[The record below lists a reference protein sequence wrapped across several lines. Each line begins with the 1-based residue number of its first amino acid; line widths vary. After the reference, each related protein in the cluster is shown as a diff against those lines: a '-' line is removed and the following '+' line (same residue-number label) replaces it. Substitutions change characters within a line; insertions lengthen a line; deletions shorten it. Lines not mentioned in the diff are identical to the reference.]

1 MPENEAPKVLHL
13 LRITAPPD
21 RATDLQFNL
30 IYRLPV
36 KPVTLSEADVS
47 DNVIY
52 IDIPSGSPV
61 VQHIVDVVNKLE
73 NFDLTG
79 FVFETIDYDRETGE
93 FSDAVKV
100 QGIDYSPRVTKTDE
114 PIAET
119 TAEPTTEQTDEVTQP
134 EEIETPAESEVVEEA
149 PAEPEFT
156 YEPVVSENQEFTEPV
171 ADVTDVV
178 DYADEDA
185 HSIED
190 DVEVIADKIREND
203 ERIERANEDDATFA
217 DELAS
222 NNELGLSYVSTLDIE
237 KSDIQPYLLP
247 EFAATRACEVVADSV
262 ESPILATNKRDLL
275 RNVREVSMLSED
287 DDENSIVG
295 EGVYETDEVADI
307 HLKFLRETSK
317 LSREFANDRSKV
329 QDMDAKE
336 VDKLLG
342 EIQDKLYP
350 EMNRDFDNA
359 DAVRVSV
366 KESIEDMNAA
376 IVQYRLDYL
385 DAMKEV
391 MEKAALDAAIE
402 YAEENRKS
410 VLQACSDEMLLNTYE
425 NAATFGKSTSQ
436 VISML
441 LKADCL
447 IDMKDDISDELRAKY
462 HALLAVAQYRALS
475 DKAMAE
481 MVCELTEKRAAEI
494 EESYASDGDGDADDE
509 DVEDVE
515 DGTKA
520 VDSDATAE
528 PAEVPV
534 QTDEPAS
541 FETPATEPVAP
552 ADDLDV
558 ITDGDLSDAEGLD
571 DFGDLDLNTEPDA
584 DLGSDADVTN
594 QLSPVS
600 DDLDFGEVEE
610 DIDEPDMTGKPVNP
624 LSKKDQKK
632 LDREKKKAERAEKR
646 KNRKPLPLAAKIGIG
661 VATALVAAA
670 GAGFYFF
677 NMSHGVGQSV
687 ESTTDPRGIY
697 QVGDSYTANVK
708 GSDGKATEK
717 NLTVSKFVDS
727 PDDSKDAIIAVD
739 KDGKEYRISYD
750 KMKDMKKT
758 DAQKTDSNSQ
768 TSTDGGSQQN

>member
-13 LRITAPPD
+13 LRITAPPE
-21 RATDLQFNL
+21 RAQDLQFNL

-36 KPVTLSEADVS
+36 KPVTLSEADVN

-61 VQHIVDVVNKLE
+61 VQHIVDSINKLDS
-73 NFDLTG
+73 FDLTG
-79 FVFETIDYDRETGE
+79 FVFETVDYDRETGE
-93 FSDAVKV
+93 FRDVAKV
-100 QGIDYSPRVTKTDE
+100 PGIDYSPKVTATQE
-114 PIAET
+114 PVNESNEVSEPSET
-119 TAEPTTEQTDEVTQP
+119 ATPVEPQAAVEEPVEEHVGEPT
-134 EEIETPAESEVVEEA
+134 
-149 PAEPEFT
+149 EPEFDYT
-156 YEPVVSENQEFTEPV
+156 PEISESYEVTPTVDAAIE
-171 ADVTDVV
+171 DVD
-178 DYADEDA
+178 DA

-203 ERIERANEDDATFA
+203 ERIERAEDEDEKFA
-217 DELAS
+217 DQLAS

-247 EFAATRACEVVADSV
+247 EFAATKACEVVADSV
-262 ESPILATNKRDLL
+262 ENPILSTNKRDLL

-329 QDMDAKE
+329 QDMDAEE
-336 VDKLLG
+336 VDKLLND
-342 EIQDKLYP
+342 IQDKLYP

-366 KESIEDMNAA
+366 KESIEDMNSA
-376 IVQYRLDYL
+376 IVNYRLDYL
-385 DAMKEV
+385 DEMKQV

-462 HALLAVAQYRALS
+462 HALLAVALYRALS

-494 EESYASDGDGDADDE
+494 EESYATDDGDVDIDDVD
-509 DVEDVE
+509 DVEDADTQAGDDAE
-515 DGTKA
+515 DA
-520 VDSDATAE
+520 NDADEEPSDT
-528 PAEVPV
+528 EVAH
-534 QTDEPAS
+534 D
-541 FETPATEPVAP
+541 EPVAP
-552 ADDLDV
+552 IDDLDV
-558 ITDGDLSDAEGLD
+558 ITDGDVSDAENLD
-571 DFGDLDLNTEPDA
+571 DFGDLDLDTEPEA

-600 DDLDFGEVEE
+600 DDLDFG
-610 DIDEPDMTGKPVNP
+610 DIDESDDSEMVSEPEKP
-624 LSKKDQKK
+624 LTKKELKK
-632 LDREKKKAERAEKR
+632 LEREKKKAERAEKR

-661 VATALVAAA
+661 VATALVAIA

-677 NMSHGVGQSV
+677 NMSNGAGRSV
-687 ESTTDPRGIY
+687 ESTTDPRGQY
-697 QVGDSYTANVK
+697 QVGDSYTVNVK
-708 GSDGKATEK
+708 GSDGKAAEK

-750 KMKDMKKT
+750 KMKDLKKA
-758 DAQKTDSNSQ
+758 DAQNADTTSNSQ
-768 TSTDGGSQQN
+768 TSTDGGSQSTK

>member
-13 LRITAPPD
+13 LRITAPPE
-21 RATDLQFNL
+21 RAQDLQFNL

-36 KPVTLSEADVS
+36 KPVTLSEADVN

-61 VQHIVDVVNKLE
+61 VQHIVDSINKLDS
-73 NFDLTG
+73 FDLTG
-79 FVFETIDYDRETGE
+79 FVFETVDYDRETGE
-93 FSDAVKV
+93 FRDVAKV
-100 QGIDYSPRVTKTDE
+100 PGIDYSPKVT
-114 PIAET
+114 
-119 TAEPTTEQTDEVTQP
+119 VTQEP
-134 EEIETPAESEVVEEA
+134 VNESNEVSEPSETATPVEPQAAVEEPVEEPAEE
-149 PAEPEFT
+149 PAEPEYDYT
-156 YEPVVSENQEFTEPV
+156 PEISESYEVTPTVDTDIE
-171 ADVTDVV
+171 DVD
-178 DYADEDA
+178 DA

-203 ERIERANEDDATFA
+203 ERIERAEDEDEKFA
-217 DELAS
+217 DQLAS

-247 EFAATRACEVVADSV
+247 EFAATKACEVVADSV
-262 ESPILATNKRDLL
+262 ENPILSTNKRDLL

-329 QDMDAKE
+329 QDMDAEE
-336 VDKLLG
+336 VDKLLND
-342 EIQDKLYP
+342 IQDKLYP

-366 KESIEDMNAA
+366 KESIEDMNSA
-376 IVQYRLDYL
+376 IVNYRLDYL
-385 DAMKEV
+385 DEMKQV

-410 VLQACSDEMLLNTYE
+410 GL
-425 NAATFGKSTSQ
+425 Q

-494 EESYASDGDGDADDE
+494 EESYATDDGDVDID
-509 DVEDVE
+509 DVEDVDTQADE
-515 DGTKA
+515 DEA
-520 VDSDATAE
+520 DDAEDADEEPSDT
-528 PAEVPV
+528 EVAH
-534 QTDEPAS
+534 D
-541 FETPATEPVAP
+541 EPVAP
-552 ADDLDV
+552 IDDLDV
-558 ITDGDLSDAEGLD
+558 ITDGDVSDAENLD
-571 DFGDLDLNTEPDA
+571 DFGDLDLDTEPEA

-600 DDLDFGEVEE
+600 DDLDFGEVEDE
-610 DIDEPDMTGKPVNP
+610 IDEPSVPGAPVNP
-624 LSKKDQKK
+624 LSKKEQKK
-632 LDREKKKAERAEKR
+632 LEREKKKAERAEKR

-661 VATALVAAA
+661 VATALVAIA

-677 NMSHGVGQSV
+677 NMSNGAGRSV
-687 ESTTDPRGIY
+687 ESTTDPRGQY
-697 QVGDSYTANVK
+697 QVGDSYTVNFK
-708 GSDGKATEK
+708 GSDGKAAEK

-750 KMKDMKKT
+750 KMKELKKA
-758 DAQKTDSNSQ
+758 DAQNADTASNSQ
-768 TSTDGGSQQN
+768 TSTDGGSQSTK

>member
-21 RATDLQFNL
+21 RAQDLQFNL

-36 KPVTLSEADVS
+36 KPVTLSEADVN

-61 VQHIVDVVNKLE
+61 VQHIVDSINKLDS
-73 NFDLTG
+73 FDLTG
-79 FVFETIDYDRETGE
+79 FVFETVDYDRETGE
-93 FSDAVKV
+93 FRDVAKV
-100 QGIDYSPRVTKTDE
+100 PGIDYSPKVTATQE
-114 PIAET
+114 PVNESNEVSEPSEAATPVEPQ
-119 TAEPTTEQTDEVTQP
+119 AAVEEPVEEPT
-134 EEIETPAESEVVEEA
+134 
-149 PAEPEFT
+149 EPEF
-156 YEPVVSENQEFTEPV
+156 
-171 ADVTDVV
+171 
-178 DYADEDA
+178 DYAPEISESYEATPTVDTNIEDVDDA

-203 ERIERANEDDATFA
+203 ECIERAEDEDEKFA
-217 DELAS
+217 DQLAS

-247 EFAATRACEVVADSV
+247 EFAATKACEVVADSV
-262 ESPILATNKRDLL
+262 ENPILSTNKRDLL

-329 QDMDAKE
+329 QDMDAEE
-336 VDKLLG
+336 VDKLLND
-342 EIQDKLYP
+342 IQDKLYP

-366 KESIEDMNAA
+366 KESIEDMNSA
-376 IVQYRLDYL
+376 IVNYRLDYL
-385 DAMKEV
+385 DEMKQV

-494 EESYASDGDGDADDE
+494 EESYATDDGDVDID
-509 DVEDVE
+509 DVEDVDTQADE
-515 DGTKA
+515 DETDDA
-520 VDSDATAE
+520 EEADEEPSDT
-528 PAEVPV
+528 EVAH
-534 QTDEPAS
+534 D
-541 FETPATEPVAP
+541 EPVAP
-552 ADDLDV
+552 IDDLDV
-558 ITDGDLSDAEGLD
+558 ITDGDVSDAENLD
-571 DFGDLDLNTEPDA
+571 DFGDLDLDTEPEA

-600 DDLDFGEVEE
+600 DDLDFGEVEDE
-610 DIDEPDMTGKPVNP
+610 IDEPSVPGAPVNP
-624 LSKKDQKK
+624 LSKKEQKK
-632 LDREKKKAERAEKR
+632 LEREKKKAERAEKR

-661 VATALVAAA
+661 VATALVAIA

-677 NMSHGVGQSV
+677 NMSNGAGRSI
-687 ESTTDPRGIY
+687 ESTTDPRGQY
-697 QVGDSYTANVK
+697 QVGDSYTVNVK
-708 GSDGKATEK
+708 GSDGKAAEK

-750 KMKDMKKT
+750 KMKDLKKA
-758 DAQKTDSNSQ
+758 DAQNADTASNSQ
-768 TSTDGGSQQN
+768 TSTDGGSQSTK

>member
-21 RATDLQFNL
+21 RAQDLQFNL

-36 KPVTLSEADVS
+36 KPVTLSEADVN

-61 VQHIVDVVNKLE
+61 VQHIVDSINKLDS
-73 NFDLTG
+73 FDLTG
-79 FVFETIDYDRETGE
+79 FVFETVDYDRETGE
-93 FSDAVKV
+93 FRDVAKIP
-100 QGIDYSPRVTKTDE
+100 GIDYSPKVTAPQE
-114 PIAET
+114 PVNESNEVSEPSET
-119 TAEPTTEQTDEVTQP
+119 ATPVEPQVAVEKPVEKP
-134 EEIETPAESEVVEEA
+134 VEEST
-149 PAEPEFT
+149 EPEF
-156 YEPVVSENQEFTEPV
+156 
-171 ADVTDVV
+171 
-178 DYADEDA
+178 DYAPEISESYEVTPTVDAAIEDVDDA

-203 ERIERANEDDATFA
+203 ERIECAEDEDEKFA
-217 DELAS
+217 DQLAS

-247 EFAATRACEVVADSV
+247 EFAATKACEVVADSV
-262 ESPILATNKRDLL
+262 ENPILSTNKRDLL

-329 QDMDAKE
+329 QDMDAEE
-336 VDKLLG
+336 VDKLLND
-342 EIQDKLYP
+342 IQDKLYP

-366 KESIEDMNAA
+366 KESIEDMNSA
-376 IVQYRLDYL
+376 IVNYRLDYL
-385 DAMKEV
+385 DEMKQV

-494 EESYASDGDGDADDE
+494 EESYATEDADVDID
-509 DVEDVE
+509 DVEDVDTQAAE
-515 DGTKA
+515 DETDDIEEA
-520 VDSDATAE
+520 DEESSDT
-528 PAEVPV
+528 EV
-534 QTDEPAS
+534 THEES
-541 FETPATEPVAP
+541 VAP
-552 ADDLDV
+552 IDDLDV
-558 ITDGDLSDAEGLD
+558 ITDGDVSDAENLD
-571 DFGDLDLNTEPDA
+571 DFGDLDLDTEPEA

-600 DDLDFGEVEE
+600 DDLDFGDVEDE
-610 DIDEPDMTGKPVNP
+610 IDGPSVPDAPVNP
-624 LSKKDQKK
+624 LSKKEQKK
-632 LDREKKKAERAEKR
+632 LEREKKKAERAEKR

-661 VATALVAAA
+661 VATALVAIA

-677 NMSHGVGQSV
+677 NMSNGAGRSV
-687 ESTTDPRGIY
+687 ESTTDPRGQY
-697 QVGDSYTANVK
+697 QVGDSYVVNVK
-708 GSDGKATEK
+708 GSDGKAAEK

-750 KMKDMKKT
+750 KMKDLKKA
-758 DAQKTDSNSQ
+758 DAQNADTASNSQ
-768 TSTDGGSQQN
+768 TSTDGGSQSTK

>member
-13 LRITAPPD
+13 LRITAPPE
-21 RATDLQFNL
+21 RAQDLQFNL

-61 VQHIVDVVNKLE
+61 VQHIVDSINKLDS
-73 NFDLTG
+73 FDLTG
-79 FVFETIDYDRETGE
+79 FVFEAVDYDRETGE
-93 FSDAVKV
+93 FRDVAKV
-100 QGIDYSPRVTKTDE
+100 PGIDYSPKVTATQE
-114 PIAET
+114 PVNESNEVSEPSET
-119 TAEPTTEQTDEVTQP
+119 AAPVEPQ
-134 EEIETPAESEVVEEA
+134 AAVEE
-149 PAEPEFT
+149 PAEPEYDYT
-156 YEPVVSENQEFTEPV
+156 PEISESYEVTPTVN
-171 ADVTDVV
+171 ADIEDV
-178 DYADEDA
+178 DDT

-203 ERIERANEDDATFA
+203 ERIERAEDEDEKFA
-217 DELAS
+217 DQLAS
-222 NNELGLSYVSTLDIE
+222 NNELGLAYVSTLDIE

-247 EFAATRACEVVADSV
+247 EFAATKACEVVADSV
-262 ESPILATNKRDLL
+262 ENPILSTNKRDLL

-295 EGVYETDEVADI
+295 EGVYETDGVADI

-329 QDMDAKE
+329 QDMDAEE
-336 VDKLLG
+336 VDKLLND
-342 EIQDKLYP
+342 IQDKLYP
-350 EMNRDFDNA
+350 EMNRDFNNA

-366 KESIEDMNAA
+366 KESLEDMNSA
-376 IVQYRLDYL
+376 IVNYRLDYL
-385 DAMKEV
+385 DEMKQV

-494 EESYASDGDGDADDE
+494 EESYATEDGDVDID
-509 DVEDVE
+509 DVEDVDTQADE
-515 DGTKA
+515 DETDDA
-520 VDSDATAE
+520 EEADEEPSDT
-528 PAEVPV
+528 EVAH
-534 QTDEPAS
+534 DEPVV
-541 FETPATEPVAP
+541 PI
-552 ADDLDV
+552 DDLDI
-558 ITDGDLSDAEGLD
+558 ITDGDVSDAENLD
-571 DFGDLDLNTEPDA
+571 DFGDLDFDTEPEA
-584 DLGSDADVTN
+584 DLGGDTDVTN
-594 QLSPVS
+594 QLSPIS
-600 DDLDFGEVEE
+600 DDLDFGDV
-610 DIDEPDMTGKPVNP
+610 DESDDSEMVSEPEKP
-624 LSKKDQKK
+624 LTKKELKK
-632 LDREKKKAERAEKR
+632 LEREKKKAERAEKR

-661 VATALVAAA
+661 VATALVAIA

-677 NMSHGVGQSV
+677 NMSNGAGRSV
-687 ESTTDPRGIY
+687 ESTTDPRGQY
-697 QVGDSYTANVK
+697 QVGDSYTVNVK
-708 GSDGKATEK
+708 GSDGKAAEK

-750 KMKDMKKT
+750 KMKDLKKA
-758 DAQKTDSNSQ
+758 DAQNADTASNSQ
-768 TSTDGGSQQN
+768 TSTDSGSQSTK

>member
-21 RATDLQFNL
+21 RAQDLQFNL

-36 KPVTLSEADVS
+36 KPVTLSEADVN

-61 VQHIVDVVNKLE
+61 VQHIVDSINKLDS
-73 NFDLTG
+73 FDLTG
-79 FVFETIDYDRETGE
+79 FVFETVDYDRETGE
-93 FSDAVKV
+93 FRDVAKIP
-100 QGIDYSPRVTKTDE
+100 GIDYSPKVTAPQE
-114 PIAET
+114 PVNESNEVSEPSET
-119 TAEPTTEQTDEVTQP
+119 ATPVEPQVAVEKPVEKP
-134 EEIETPAESEVVEEA
+134 VEEST
-149 PAEPEFT
+149 EPEF
-156 YEPVVSENQEFTEPV
+156 
-171 ADVTDVV
+171 
-178 DYADEDA
+178 DYAPEISESYEVTPTVDAAIEDVDDA

-203 ERIERANEDDATFA
+203 ERIECAEDEDEKFA
-217 DELAS
+217 DQLAS

-247 EFAATRACEVVADSV
+247 EFAATKACEVVADSV
-262 ESPILATNKRDLL
+262 ENPILSTNKRDLL

-329 QDMDAKE
+329 QDMDAEE
-336 VDKLLG
+336 VDKLLND
-342 EIQDKLYP
+342 IQDKLYP

-366 KESIEDMNAA
+366 KESIEDMNSA
-376 IVQYRLDYL
+376 IVNYRLDYL
-385 DAMKEV
+385 DEMKQV

-494 EESYASDGDGDADDE
+494 EESYATEDADVDID
-509 DVEDVE
+509 DVEDVDTQAAE
-515 DGTKA
+515 DETDNIEEA
-520 VDSDATAE
+520 DEESSDT
-528 PAEVPV
+528 EV
-534 QTDEPAS
+534 THEES
-541 FETPATEPVAP
+541 VAP
-552 ADDLDV
+552 IDDLDV
-558 ITDGDLSDAEGLD
+558 ITDGDVSDAENLD
-571 DFGDLDLNTEPDA
+571 DFGDLDLDTEPEA

-600 DDLDFGEVEE
+600 DDLDFGDVEDE
-610 DIDEPDMTGKPVNP
+610 IDGPSVPDAPVNP
-624 LSKKDQKK
+624 LSKKEQKK
-632 LDREKKKAERAEKR
+632 LEREKKKAERAEKR

-661 VATALVAAA
+661 VATALVAIA

-677 NMSHGVGQSV
+677 NMSNGAGRSV
-687 ESTTDPRGIY
+687 ESTTDPRGQY
-697 QVGDSYTANVK
+697 QVGDSYVVNVK
-708 GSDGKATEK
+708 GSDGKAAEK

-750 KMKDMKKT
+750 KMKDLKKA
-758 DAQKTDSNSQ
+758 DAQNADTASNSQ
-768 TSTDGGSQQN
+768 TSTDGGSQSTK

>member
-21 RATDLQFNL
+21 RAQDLQFNL

-36 KPVTLSEADVS
+36 KPVTLSEADVN

-61 VQHIVDVVNKLE
+61 VQHIVDSINKLDS
-73 NFDLTG
+73 FDLTG
-79 FVFETIDYDRETGE
+79 FVFETVDYDRETGE
-93 FSDAVKV
+93 FRDVAKV
-100 QGIDYSPRVTKTDE
+100 HGIDYSPKVTATQEPVNESNEVSEPSETATPVEPQAAVDE
-114 PIAET
+114 PVE
-119 TAEPTTEQTDEVTQP
+119 EPT
-134 EEIETPAESEVVEEA
+134 
-149 PAEPEFT
+149 EPEF
-156 YEPVVSENQEFTEPV
+156 
-171 ADVTDVV
+171 
-178 DYADEDA
+178 DYAPEISESYEVTPTIDAVIEDVNDA

-203 ERIERANEDDATFA
+203 ERIERAEDEDEKFA
-217 DELAS
+217 DQLAS

-247 EFAATRACEVVADSV
+247 EFAATKACEVVADSV
-262 ESPILATNKRDLL
+262 ENPILATNKRDLL

-287 DDENSIVG
+287 DDENSIVE

-329 QDMDAKE
+329 QDMDAEE
-336 VDKLLG
+336 VDKLLND
-342 EIQDKLYP
+342 IQDKLYT

-366 KESIEDMNAA
+366 KESIEDMNSA
-376 IVQYRLDYL
+376 IVNYRLDYL
-385 DAMKEV
+385 DEMKQV

-494 EESYASDGDGDADDE
+494 EESYSTEDSDVDIDDVEDVDTQADEDETDDAEDADDE
-509 DVEDVE
+509 P
-515 DGTKA
+515 
-520 VDSDATAE
+520 SDT
-528 PAEVPV
+528 EV
-534 QTDEPAS
+534 THEK
-541 FETPATEPVAP
+541 PVASI
-552 ADDLDV
+552 DDLDV
-558 ITDGDLSDAEGLD
+558 ITDGDVSDAENLD
-571 DFGDLDLNTEPDA
+571 DFGDLDFDTEPKA
-584 DLGSDADVTN
+584 DLGGDADVTN

-600 DDLDFGEVEE
+600 DDLDFGEVEDE
-610 DIDEPDMTGKPVNP
+610 IDEPSVPGAPVNP
-624 LSKKDQKK
+624 LSKKEQKK
-632 LDREKKKAERAEKR
+632 LEREKKKAERAEKR

-661 VATALVAAA
+661 VATALVAIA

-677 NMSHGVGQSV
+677 NMSNGAGRSV
-687 ESTTDPRGIY
+687 ESTTDPRGQY
-697 QVGDSYTANVK
+697 QVGDSYTVNVK
-708 GSDGKATEK
+708 GSDGKAAEK

-750 KMKDMKKT
+750 KMKDLKKA
-758 DAQKTDSNSQ
+758 DAQNADTASNSQ
-768 TSTDGGSQQN
+768 TSTDGGSQSTK

>member
-13 LRITAPPD
+13 LRITAPPE
-21 RATDLQFNL
+21 RAQDLQSNL

-36 KPVTLSEADVS
+36 KPVTLSEADVN

-61 VQHIVDVVNKLE
+61 VQHIVDSINKLDS
-73 NFDLTG
+73 FDLTG
-79 FVFETIDYDRETGE
+79 FVFETVDYDRETGE
-93 FSDAVKV
+93 FRDVAKV
-100 QGIDYSPRVTKTDE
+100 PGIDYSPKVTATQE
-114 PIAET
+114 PVNESNEVSEPSET
-119 TAEPTTEQTDEVTQP
+119 ATPVEPR
-134 EEIETPAESEVVEEA
+134 AVVEE
-149 PAEPEFT
+149 PVEEPTEPEF
-156 YEPVVSENQEFTEPV
+156 
-171 ADVTDVV
+171 
-178 DYADEDA
+178 DYAPEISKSYEVTPTVDTAIEDVDDA

-203 ERIERANEDDATFA
+203 ERIERAEDDDEKFA
-217 DELAS
+217 DQLAS

-247 EFAATRACEVVADSV
+247 EFAATKACEVVADSV
-262 ESPILATNKRDLL
+262 ENPILATNKRDLL

-329 QDMDAKE
+329 QDMDAEE
-336 VDKLLG
+336 VDKLLND
-342 EIQDKLYP
+342 IQDKLYP

-366 KESIEDMNAA
+366 KESIEDMNSA
-376 IVQYRLDYL
+376 IVNYRLDYL
-385 DAMKEV
+385 DEMKQV

-494 EESYASDGDGDADDE
+494 EESYATEDGDVDIDE
-509 DVEDVE
+509 VEDVDTQADE
-515 DGTKA
+515 DETDDA
-520 VDSDATAE
+520 EDADEEPSDTEVAHEE
-528 PAEVPV
+528 PA
-534 QTDEPAS
+534 
-541 FETPATEPVAP
+541 TPI
-552 ADDLDV
+552 DDLDV
-558 ITDGDLSDAEGLD
+558 ITDGDVSDAENLD
-571 DFGDLDLNTEPDA
+571 DFGDLDFDTEPEA

-600 DDLDFGEVEE
+600 DDLDFGEVEGE
-610 DIDEPDMTGKPVNP
+610 IDEPSVPGAPVNP
-624 LSKKDQKK
+624 LSKKEQKK
-632 LDREKKKAERAEKR
+632 LEREKKKAERAEKR

-661 VATALVAAA
+661 VATALVAIA

-677 NMSHGVGQSV
+677 NMSNGTGRSV
-687 ESTTDPRGIY
+687 ESTTDPRGQY
-697 QVGDSYTANVK
+697 QVGDSYTVNVK
-708 GSDGKATEK
+708 GSDGKAAEK

-750 KMKDMKKT
+750 KMKDLKKA
-758 DAQKTDSNSQ
+758 DAQNADATSNSQ
-768 TSTDGGSQQN
+768 SSTDGGSQSTK

>member
-61 VQHIVDVVNKLE
+61 VQHIVNVVNKLG

-100 QGIDYSPRVTKTDE
+100 QGIDYSPRVTKTQEPSDE
-114 PIAET
+114 QT
-119 TAEPTTEQTDEVTQP
+119 VEQTDEVTQP
-134 EEIETPAESEVVEEA
+134 EEVETPAEPEVVEET
-149 PAEPEFT
+149 PVEPEFT
-156 YEPVVSENQEFTEPV
+156 YEPVVSESHEFVEPV
-171 ADVTDVV
+171 SDVTDVV
-178 DYADEDA
+178 EGVDEDA

-190 DVEVIADKIREND
+190 DVEVIADKIRENN
-203 ERIERANEDDATFA
+203 ERIEHAEEDDKTFA

-262 ESPILATNKRDLL
+262 ENPILATNKRDLL

-287 DDENSIVG
+287 DEDNSIVG
-295 EGVYETDEVADI
+295 EGVYETDDVADI

-329 QDMDAKE
+329 QDMDAEE
-336 VDKLLG
+336 VDKLLN

-359 DAVRVSV
+359 DAIRVSV
-366 KESIEDMNAA
+366 KESIDDMNSA

-385 DAMKEV
+385 DEMKQV

-494 EESYASDGDGDADDE
+494 EESYASDGDADEEDAE
-509 DVEDVE
+509 DVEDE
-515 DGTKA
+515 TEA
-520 VDSDATAE
+520 VDSDATSE

-541 FETPATEPVAP
+541 FETPVNEPVAP

-558 ITDGDLSDAEGLD
+558 ITDGDLSDAESLD
-571 DFGDLDLNTEPDA
+571 DFGDLDLGTEPDA

-677 NMSHGVGQSV
+677 NMSHGSGQSV
-687 ESTTDPRGIY
+687 ESTTDPRGQY
-697 QVGDSYTANVK
+697 TVGDSYTANVK

-717 NLTVSKFVDS
+717 NLTISKFVDS

>member
-13 LRITAPPD
+13 LRITAPPE
-21 RATDLQFNL
+21 RAQDLQFNL

-36 KPVTLSEADVS
+36 KPVTLSEADVN

-61 VQHIVDVVNKLE
+61 VQHIVDSINKLDS
-73 NFDLTG
+73 FDLTG
-79 FVFETIDYDRETGE
+79 FVFETVDYDRETGE
-93 FSDAVKV
+93 FRDVAKV
-100 QGIDYSPRVTKTDE
+100 PGIDYSPKVTATQESVNESNEVSE
-114 PIAET
+114 PSET
-119 TAEPTTEQTDEVTQP
+119 ATPVEPQTAVEKPVEEPVEEPT
-134 EEIETPAESEVVEEA
+134 
-149 PAEPEFT
+149 EPEF
-156 YEPVVSENQEFTEPV
+156 
-171 ADVTDVV
+171 
-178 DYADEDA
+178 DYAPEISESYEVTPTVDTNIEDVDDA

-203 ERIERANEDDATFA
+203 ERVERAEDEDEKFA
-217 DELAS
+217 DQLAS
-222 NNELGLSYVSTLDIE
+222 NNELGLSYVATLDIE

-247 EFAATRACEVVADSV
+247 EFAATKACEVVADSV
-262 ESPILATNKRDLL
+262 ENPILSTNKRDLL

-329 QDMDAKE
+329 QDMDAEE
-336 VDKLLG
+336 VDKLFND
-342 EIQDKLYP
+342 IQDKLYP

-366 KESIEDMNAA
+366 KESIEDMNSA
-376 IVQYRLDYL
+376 IVNYRLGYL
-385 DAMKEV
+385 DEMKQV

-494 EESYASDGDGDADDE
+494 EESYSTEDSDVDID
-509 DVEDVE
+509 DVEDVDTQADE
-515 DGTKA
+515 DETDDA
-520 VDSDATAE
+520 EEADEEPSDT
-528 PAEVPV
+528 EVAH
-534 QTDEPAS
+534 E
-541 FETPATEPVAP
+541 EPVAP
-552 ADDLDV
+552 IDDLDV
-558 ITDGDLSDAEGLD
+558 ITDGDVSDAENLD
-571 DFGDLDLNTEPDA
+571 DFGDLDLDTEPEA

-600 DDLDFGEVEE
+600 DDLDFGEVEDE
-610 DIDEPDMTGKPVNP
+610 IDEPSVPGAPVNP
-624 LSKKDQKK
+624 LSKKEQKK
-632 LDREKKKAERAEKR
+632 LEREKKKAERAEKR

-661 VATALVAAA
+661 VATALVAIA

-677 NMSHGVGQSV
+677 NMSNGAGRSV
-687 ESTTDPRGIY
+687 ESTTDPRGQY
-697 QVGDSYTANVK
+697 QVGDSYTVNVK
-708 GSDGKATEK
+708 GSDGKAAEK

-750 KMKDMKKT
+750 KMKDLKKA
-758 DAQKTDSNSQ
+758 DAQNADTASNSQ
-768 TSTDGGSQQN
+768 TSTDGGSQSTK

>member
-21 RATDLQFNL
+21 RAQDLQFNL

-36 KPVTLSEADVS
+36 KPVTLSEADVN

-61 VQHIVDVVNKLE
+61 VQHIVDSINELDS
-73 NFDLTG
+73 FDLTG
-79 FVFETIDYDRETGE
+79 FVFETVDYDRETGE
-93 FSDAVKV
+93 FRDVAKV
-100 QGIDYSPRVTKTDE
+100 PGIDYSPKVTATQEPVNESNEVSEPSETATPVEPQAVVDE
-114 PIAET
+114 PVEEPVE
-119 TAEPTTEQTDEVTQP
+119 EPT
-134 EEIETPAESEVVEEA
+134 
-149 PAEPEFT
+149 EPEF
-156 YEPVVSENQEFTEPV
+156 
-171 ADVTDVV
+171 
-178 DYADEDA
+178 DYAPEISESYEVTPTVDAAIEDVDDA

-203 ERIERANEDDATFA
+203 ERIERAEDEDEKFA
-217 DELAS
+217 DQLAS

-247 EFAATRACEVVADSV
+247 EFAATKACEVVADSV
-262 ESPILATNKRDLL
+262 ENPILATNKRDLL

-295 EGVYETDEVADI
+295 EGVYGTDEVADI

-329 QDMDAKE
+329 QDMDAEE
-336 VDKLLG
+336 VDKLLND
-342 EIQDKLYP
+342 IQDKLYP

-366 KESIEDMNAA
+366 KESIEDMNSA
-376 IVQYRLDYL
+376 IVNYRLDYL
-385 DAMKEV
+385 DEMKQV

-494 EESYASDGDGDADDE
+494 EESYATEDGDVDID
-509 DVEDVE
+509 DVEDVDTLADE
-515 DGTKA
+515 DETDDA
-520 VDSDATAE
+520 EEADEEPSDT
-528 PAEVPV
+528 EVAH
-534 QTDEPAS
+534 E
-541 FETPATEPVAP
+541 EPVAP
-552 ADDLDV
+552 IDDLDV
-558 ITDGDLSDAEGLD
+558 ITDGDVSDAENLD
-571 DFGDLDLNTEPDA
+571 DFGDLDLDTEPEA

-594 QLSPVS
+594 QISPVS
-600 DDLDFGEVEE
+600 DDLDFVEVEDE
-610 DIDEPDMTGKPVNP
+610 IDEPSVPGAPVNP
-624 LSKKDQKK
+624 LSKKEQKK
-632 LDREKKKAERAEKR
+632 LEREKKKAERAEKR

-661 VATALVAAA
+661 VATALVAIA

-677 NMSHGVGQSV
+677 NMSNGAGRSV
-687 ESTTDPRGIY
+687 ESTTDPRGQY
-697 QVGDSYTANVK
+697 QVGDSYVVNVK
-708 GSDGKATEK
+708 GSDGKAAEK

-750 KMKDMKKT
+750 KMKDLKKA
-758 DAQKTDSNSQ
+758 DAQNADTASNSQ
-768 TSTDGGSQQN
+768 TSTDGGSQSTK

>member
-21 RATDLQFNL
+21 RASDLQFNL
-30 IYRLPV
+30 IYHLPV

-47 DNVIY
+47 DNVNY

-61 VQHIVDVVNKLE
+61 VQHLVDVINKLE

-79 FVFETIDYDRETGE
+79 FVFETVDYDRETGE

-100 QGIDYSPRVTKTDE
+100 QGIDYSPRVTAPTE
-114 PIAET
+114 PA
-119 TAEPTTEQTDEVTQP
+119 EQTSDVDQP
-134 EEIETPAESEVVEEA
+134 EETTVPSEPEVVDETPV
-149 PAEPEFT
+149 EPEFT
-156 YEPVVSENQEFTEPV
+156 YEPEISESNEVEPV
-171 ADVTDVV
+171 PETLIEDV
-178 DYADEDA
+178 DEA
-185 HSIED
+185 TSIED

-203 ERIERANEDDATFA
+203 ERIERAEEDDETFA
-217 DELAS
+217 NELAS

-287 DDENSIVG
+287 DEDVSIVG
-295 EGVYETDEVADI
+295 EGVYESDDVADI

-329 QDMDAKE
+329 QDMDSAE
-336 VDKLLG
+336 VDNLLN
-342 EIQDKLYP
+342 EIQEKLYP

-359 DAVRVSV
+359 DAIRVSV
-366 KESIEDMNAA
+366 KESIDDMNAA
-376 IVQYRLDYL
+376 IAQYRLDYL
-385 DAMKEV
+385 DEMKQV

-447 IDMKDDISDELRAKY
+447 IDMKDDISDEQRAKY

-494 EESYASDGDGDADDE
+494 EESYASDDSDVDDGE
-509 DVEDVE
+509 VEDVE
-515 DGTKA
+515 DAG
-520 VDSDATAE
+520 DG
-528 PAEVPV
+528 EVNTESEQSEAPTN
-534 QTDEPAS
+534 TDEPVGTEDIAD
-541 FETPATEPVAP
+541 EPVNP
-552 ADDLDV
+552 IDDLDV
-558 ITDGDLSDAEGLD
+558 ITDGDLSDAESLD
-571 DFGDLDLNTEPDA
+571 DFGDLDLDTEPEA

-600 DDLDFGEVEE
+600 DDLDFGEVE
-610 DIDEPDMTGKPVNP
+610 DEVYEPSVPGAPVNP
-624 LSKKDQKK
+624 LSKKELKK
-632 LDREKKKAERAEKR
+632 LEREKKKAERAEKR

-677 NMSHGVGQSV
+677 NMAHGSGQSV

-758 DAQKTDSNSQ
+758 DAQSTNSDSQ
-768 TSTDGGSQQN
+768 TSTDGGNQSTK

>member
-1 MPENEAPKVLHL
+1 MPENEAPKILHL

-73 NFDLTG
+73 SFDLTG
-79 FVFETIDYDRETGE
+79 FVFETIDYDRETGD

-100 QGIDYSPRVTKTDE
+100 QGIDCSPRVTKTDE
-114 PIAET
+114 PVV
-119 TAEPTTEQTDEVTQP
+119 EPTVERTDEVVQP
-134 EEIETPAESEVVEEA
+134 EEIKTQVKPEVVEET

-156 YEPVVSENQEFTEPV
+156 YEPEISESNEV
-171 ADVTDVV
+171 APTPDVLIEDV
-178 DYADEDA
+178 DEDA

-203 ERIERANEDDATFA
+203 ERIERAEEDDATFA

-222 NNELGLSYVSTLDIE
+222 NNELGLSYVSTLGIE

-287 DDENSIVG
+287 DEDNSIVG
-295 EGVYETDEVADI
+295 EGVYETDDIADI
-307 HLKFLRETSK
+307 HLKFLHETSK

-329 QDMDAKE
+329 QDMDAEE
-336 VDKLLG
+336 VDKLLSD
-342 EIQDKLYP
+342 IQDKLYP

-359 DAVRVSV
+359 DAIRVSV
-366 KESIEDMNAA
+366 KESIDDMNAA

-385 DAMKEV
+385 DEMKQV

-481 MVCELTEKRAAEI
+481 MVCELTEKRATEI
-494 EESYASDGDGDADDE
+494 EESYAADGDGVDID
-509 DVEDVE
+509 DVEDVDTQADEGKTDDTE
-515 DGTKA
+515 DT
-520 VDSDATAE
+520 DD
-528 PAEVPV
+528 
-534 QTDEPAS
+534 TDEEPS
-541 FETPATEPVAP
+541 DTEVTHEEPIAP
-552 ADDLDV
+552 IDDLDV
-558 ITDGDLSDAEGLD
+558 ITDGDVSDAENLD
-571 DFGDLDLNTEPDA
+571 DFGDLDFDTEPEA
-584 DLGSDADVTN
+584 DLGGDADVTN

-632 LDREKKKAERAEKR
+632 LNREKKKAEHAEKR

-677 NMSHGVGQSV
+677 NMSHGAGQSV
-687 ESTTDPRGIY
+687 ESTTDPRGQY

-717 NLTVSKFVDS
+717 NLTISKFVDS

>member
-13 LRITAPPD
+13 LRITAPPE
-21 RATDLQFNL
+21 RAQDLQFNL

-36 KPVTLSEADVS
+36 KPVTLSEADVN

-61 VQHIVDVVNKLE
+61 VQHIVDSINKLDS
-73 NFDLTG
+73 FDLTG
-79 FVFETIDYDRETGE
+79 FVFETVDYDRETGE
-93 FSDAVKV
+93 FRDVAKV
-100 QGIDYSPRVTKTDE
+100 PGIDYSPKVTVIQEPVNESDE
-114 PIAET
+114 VSEPSET
-119 TAEPTTEQTDEVTQP
+119 AAPVEPQAAVGEPVEEPT
-134 EEIETPAESEVVEEA
+134 
-149 PAEPEFT
+149 EPEFDYT
-156 YEPVVSENQEFTEPV
+156 PEISESYEVTPTVDAAVE
-171 ADVTDVV
+171 DVD
-178 DYADEDA
+178 DA

-203 ERIERANEDDATFA
+203 ERIERAEDEDEKFA
-217 DELAS
+217 DQLAS

-247 EFAATRACEVVADSV
+247 EFAATKACEVVADSV
-262 ESPILATNKRDLL
+262 ENPILATNKRDLL

-329 QDMDAKE
+329 QDMDGEE
-336 VDKLLG
+336 VDKLLND
-342 EIQDKLYP
+342 IQDKLYP

-366 KESIEDMNAA
+366 KESIEDMNSA
-376 IVQYRLDYL
+376 IVNYRLDYL
-385 DAMKEV
+385 DEMKQV

-494 EESYASDGDGDADDE
+494 EESYTTEDADVDID
-509 DVEDVE
+509 DVEDVDTQAGE
-515 DGTKA
+515 DETDDA
-520 VDSDATAE
+520 EEADEESSDT
-528 PAEVPV
+528 EVAH
-534 QTDEPAS
+534 E
-541 FETPATEPVAP
+541 EPVTP
-552 ADDLDV
+552 IDDLDV
-558 ITDGDLSDAEGLD
+558 ITDGDVSDAENLD
-571 DFGDLDLNTEPDA
+571 DFGDLDFDTEPEA

-600 DDLDFGEVEE
+600 DDLDFGEVEDE
-610 DIDEPDMTGKPVNP
+610 IDEPSVPGAPVNP
-624 LSKKDQKK
+624 LSKKEQKK
-632 LDREKKKAERAEKR
+632 LEREKKKAERAEKR

-661 VATALVAAA
+661 VATALVAIA

-677 NMSHGVGQSV
+677 NMSNGAGRSV
-687 ESTTDPRGIY
+687 ESTTDPRGQY
-697 QVGDSYTANVK
+697 QVGDSYTVNVK
-708 GSDGKATEK
+708 GSDGKAAEK

-750 KMKDMKKT
+750 KMKDLKKA
-758 DAQKTDSNSQ
+758 DAQNADTTSNSQ
-768 TSTDGGSQQN
+768 TSTDGSAQSTK

>member
-21 RATDLQFNL
+21 RAQDLQFNL

-36 KPVTLSEADVS
+36 KPVTLSEADVN

-61 VQHIVDVVNKLE
+61 VQHIVDSINKLDS
-73 NFDLTG
+73 FDLTG
-79 FVFETIDYDRETGE
+79 FVFETVDYDRETGE
-93 FSDAVKV
+93 FRDVAKV
-100 QGIDYSPRVTKTDE
+100 PGIDYSPKVTAPQE
-114 PIAET
+114 PVNESNEVSEQSET
-119 TAEPTTEQTDEVTQP
+119 ATPVEPQAAVGEPVEEPVEEPT
-134 EEIETPAESEVVEEA
+134 
-149 PAEPEFT
+149 EPEF
-156 YEPVVSENQEFTEPV
+156 
-171 ADVTDVV
+171 
-178 DYADEDA
+178 DYAPEISESYEATPTVDAAVEDVDDA

-203 ERIERANEDDATFA
+203 ERIERAEDEDEKFA
-217 DELAS
+217 DQLAS

-262 ESPILATNKRDLL
+262 ENPILSTNKRDLL

-329 QDMDAKE
+329 QDMDAEE
-336 VDKLLG
+336 VDKLLND
-342 EIQDKLYP
+342 IQDKLYP

-366 KESIEDMNAA
+366 KESIEDMNSA
-376 IVQYRLDYL
+376 IVNYRLDYL
-385 DAMKEV
+385 DEMKQV

-410 VLQACSDEMLLNTYE
+410 VLQACSDEMFLNTYE

-481 MVCELTEKRAAEI
+481 MVCGLTEKRAAEI
-494 EESYASDGDGDADDE
+494 EESYATDDGDVDID
-509 DVEDVE
+509 DVEDVDTQADE
-515 DGTKA
+515 DETDDA
-520 VDSDATAE
+520 EEADEEPSDT
-528 PAEVPV
+528 EVAH
-534 QTDEPAS
+534 D
-541 FETPATEPVAP
+541 EPVAP
-552 ADDLDV
+552 IDDLDV
-558 ITDGDLSDAEGLD
+558 ITDGDVSDAENLD
-571 DFGDLDLNTEPDA
+571 DFGDLDFNTEPDA
-584 DLGSDADVTN
+584 DLGGDADVTN

-600 DDLDFGEVEE
+600 DDLDFGEVEDE
-610 DIDEPDMTGKPVNP
+610 IDEPSVPGAPVNP
-624 LSKKDQKK
+624 LSKKEQKK
-632 LDREKKKAERAEKR
+632 LEREKKKAARAEKR

-661 VATALVAAA
+661 VATALVAIA

-677 NMSHGVGQSV
+677 NMSNGAGRSV
-687 ESTTDPRGIY
+687 ESTTDPRGQY
-697 QVGDSYTANVK
+697 QVGDSYVVNVK
-708 GSDGKATEK
+708 GSDGKAAEK

-750 KMKDMKKT
+750 KMKDLKKA
-758 DAQKTDSNSQ
+758 DAQNADTASNSQ
-768 TSTDGGSQQN
+768 TSTDGGSQSTK

>member
-21 RATDLQFNL
+21 RAQDLQFNL

-36 KPVTLSEADVS
+36 KPVTLSEADVN

-61 VQHIVDVVNKLE
+61 VQHIVDSINKLDS
-73 NFDLTG
+73 FDLTG
-79 FVFETIDYDRETGE
+79 FVFETVDYDRKTGE
-93 FSDAVKV
+93 FRDVAKV
-100 QGIDYSPRVTKTDE
+100 PGIDYSPKATATQE
-114 PIAET
+114 PVNESNDVSEPSETATPVEPQAAVEEPVEGSAE
-119 TAEPTTEQTDEVTQP
+119 EPT
-134 EEIETPAESEVVEEA
+134 
-149 PAEPEFT
+149 EPEF
-156 YEPVVSENQEFTEPV
+156 
-171 ADVTDVV
+171 
-178 DYADEDA
+178 DYAPEISESYEVTPAVDAAIDDVDDA

-203 ERIERANEDDATFA
+203 ERIERAEDEDEKFA
-217 DELAS
+217 DQLAS

-247 EFAATRACEVVADSV
+247 EFAATKACEVVADSV
-262 ESPILATNKRDLL
+262 ENPILATNKRDLL

-329 QDMDAKE
+329 QDMDAEE
-336 VDKLLG
+336 VDKLLND
-342 EIQDKLYP
+342 IQDKLYP

-366 KESIEDMNAA
+366 KESIEDMNSA
-376 IVQYRLDYL
+376 IVNYRLDYL
-385 DAMKEV
+385 DEMKQV

-425 NAATFGKSTSQ
+425 NAAAFGKSTSQ

-475 DKAMAE
+475 DKATAE

-494 EESYASDGDGDADDE
+494 EESYATEDADVDI
-509 DVEDVE
+509 DNVEDVDTQAGE
-515 DGTKA
+515 DETDDA
-520 VDSDATAE
+520 EEADEEPSDT
-528 PAEVPV
+528 EVAH
-534 QTDEPAS
+534 D
-541 FETPATEPVAP
+541 EPVAP
-552 ADDLDV
+552 IDDLDV
-558 ITDGDLSDAEGLD
+558 ITDGDVSDAENLD
-571 DFGDLDLNTEPDA
+571 DFGDLDLDTELEA

-600 DDLDFGEVEE
+600 DDLDFGEVEDE
-610 DIDEPDMTGKPVNP
+610 IDKPSVPGAPVNP
-624 LSKKDQKK
+624 LSKKEQKK
-632 LDREKKKAERAEKR
+632 LEREKKKAERAEKR

-661 VATALVAAA
+661 VATALVAIA

-677 NMSHGVGQSV
+677 NMSNGAGRSV
-687 ESTTDPRGIY
+687 ESTTDPRGQY
-697 QVGDSYTANVK
+697 QVGDSYTVNVK
-708 GSDGKATEK
+708 GSDGKAAEK

-750 KMKDMKKT
+750 KMKDLKKA
-758 DAQKTDSNSQ
+758 DAQNADTAASSQ
-768 TSTDGGSQQN
+768 TSTDGGSQSTK

>member
-13 LRITAPPD
+13 LRITAPPE
-21 RATDLQFNL
+21 RAQDLQFNL

-36 KPVTLSEADVS
+36 KPVTLSEADVN

-61 VQHIVDVVNKLE
+61 VQHIVDSINKLDS
-73 NFDLTG
+73 FDLTG
-79 FVFETIDYDRETGE
+79 FVFETVDYDRETGE
-93 FSDAVKV
+93 FRDVAKV
-100 QGIDYSPRVTKTDE
+100 PGIDYSPKVTATQE
-114 PIAET
+114 PVNESNDVSEPSET
-119 TAEPTTEQTDEVTQP
+119 AAPVEPQAAVGEPVEEPVEEPT
-134 EEIETPAESEVVEEA
+134 
-149 PAEPEFT
+149 EPEFDYT
-156 YEPVVSENQEFTEPV
+156 PDISESYEVTPTVDTNIE
-171 ADVTDVV
+171 DVD
-178 DYADEDA
+178 DA

-203 ERIERANEDDATFA
+203 ERIERAEDEDEKFA
-217 DELAS
+217 DQLAS

-247 EFAATRACEVVADSV
+247 EFAATKACEVVADSV
-262 ESPILATNKRDLL
+262 ENPILATNKRDLL

-329 QDMDAKE
+329 QDMDAEE
-336 VDKLLG
+336 VDKLLND
-342 EIQDKLYP
+342 IQDKLYP

-366 KESIEDMNAA
+366 KESIEDMNSA
-376 IVQYRLDYL
+376 IVNYRLDYL
-385 DAMKEV
+385 DEMKQA

-494 EESYASDGDGDADDE
+494 EESYATEAADVDTD
-509 DVEDVE
+509 DVEDVDTQAGDDE
-515 DGTKA
+515 TDDDEEADKEP
-520 VDSDATAE
+520 SDT
-528 PAEVPV
+528 EVAH
-534 QTDEPAS
+534 E
-541 FETPATEPVAP
+541 EPVAP
-552 ADDLDV
+552 IDDLDV
-558 ITDGDLSDAEGLD
+558 ITDGDVSDAENLD
-571 DFGDLDLNTEPDA
+571 DFGDLDLDTEPEA

-594 QLSPVS
+594 QLSPIS
-600 DDLDFGEVEE
+600 DDLDFGEVEDE
-610 DIDEPDMTGKPVNP
+610 IDEPSVPGAPVNP
-624 LSKKDQKK
+624 LSKKEQKK
-632 LDREKKKAERAEKR
+632 LEREKKKAERAEKR

-661 VATALVAAA
+661 VATALVAIA

-677 NMSHGVGQSV
+677 NMSNGAGRSV
-687 ESTTDPRGIY
+687 ESTTDPRGQY
-697 QVGDSYTANVK
+697 QVGDSYTVNVK
-708 GSDGKATEK
+708 GSDGKAAEK

-750 KMKDMKKT
+750 KMKDLKKA
-758 DAQKTDSNSQ
+758 DAQNADTASNSQ
-768 TSTDGGSQQN
+768 TSTDGGSQSTK

>member
-21 RATDLQFNL
+21 RAQDLQFNL

-36 KPVTLSEADVS
+36 KPVTLSEADVN

-61 VQHIVDVVNKLE
+61 VQHIVDSINKLDS
-73 NFDLTG
+73 FDLTG
-79 FVFETIDYDRETGE
+79 FVFETVDYDRETGE
-93 FSDAVKV
+93 FRDVAKV
-100 QGIDYSPRVTKTDE
+100 PGIDYSPKVTATQE
-114 PIAET
+114 PVNEPNEVSEPSET
-119 TAEPTTEQTDEVTQP
+119 ATPVEPQAAVEEPVEEPTEPEYDYTPEISESYEVTP
-134 EEIETPAESEVVEEA
+134 TVDTNIE
-149 PAEPEFT
+149 
-156 YEPVVSENQEFTEPV
+156 
-171 ADVTDVV
+171 DVD
-178 DYADEDA
+178 DA

-203 ERIERANEDDATFA
+203 ERIERAEDEDEKFA
-217 DELAS
+217 DQLAS

-247 EFAATRACEVVADSV
+247 EFAATKACEVVADSV
-262 ESPILATNKRDLL
+262 KNPILSTNKRDLL

-329 QDMDAKE
+329 QDMDAEE
-336 VDKLLG
+336 VDKLLND
-342 EIQDKLYP
+342 IQDKLYP

-366 KESIEDMNAA
+366 KESIEDMNSA
-376 IVQYRLDYL
+376 IVNYRLDYL
-385 DAMKEV
+385 DEMKQV

-494 EESYASDGDGDADDE
+494 EETYATEDADVDID
-509 DVEDVE
+509 DVEDVDTRATE
-515 DGTKA
+515 DETDDVEEA
-520 VDSDATAE
+520 DEEPSDT
-528 PAEVPV
+528 EV
-534 QTDEPAS
+534 THE
-541 FETPATEPVAP
+541 EPVAP
-552 ADDLDV
+552 IDDLDV
-558 ITDGDLSDAEGLD
+558 ITDGDVSDAENLD
-571 DFGDLDLNTEPDA
+571 DFGDLDLDTEPEA

-600 DDLDFGEVEE
+600 DDLDFGEVEGE
-610 DIDEPDMTGKPVNP
+610 IDEPSVPGAPVNP
-624 LSKKDQKK
+624 LSKKEQKK
-632 LDREKKKAERAEKR
+632 LEREKKKAERAEKR

-661 VATALVAAA
+661 VATALVAIA

-677 NMSHGVGQSV
+677 NMSNGAGRSV
-687 ESTTDPRGIY
+687 ESTTDPRGQY
-697 QVGDSYTANVK
+697 QVGDSYTVNVK
-708 GSDGKATEK
+708 GSDGKAAEK

-750 KMKDMKKT
+750 KMKDLKKA
-758 DAQKTDSNSQ
+758 DAQNADTASNSQ
-768 TSTDGGSQQN
+768 TSTDGGSQSTK

>member
-21 RATDLQFNL
+21 RAQDLQFNL

-36 KPVTLSEADVS
+36 KPVTLSEADVNN
-47 DNVIY
+47 NVIY

-61 VQHIVDVVNKLE
+61 VQHIVDSINKLDS
-73 NFDLTG
+73 FDLTG
-79 FVFETIDYDRETGE
+79 FVFETVDYDRETGE
-93 FSDAVKV
+93 FRDVAKV
-100 QGIDYSPRVTKTDE
+100 PGIDYSPKVTATQEPVNELNEVSEPSETATPVEPQAVVDE
-114 PIAET
+114 PVEEPVE
-119 TAEPTTEQTDEVTQP
+119 EPT
-134 EEIETPAESEVVEEA
+134 
-149 PAEPEFT
+149 EPEFDYT
-156 YEPVVSENQEFTEPV
+156 PKTSDSYEVTPTIDAAIE
-171 ADVTDVV
+171 DVD
-178 DYADEDA
+178 DA

-203 ERIERANEDDATFA
+203 ERIERAEDEDEKFA
-217 DELAS
+217 DQLAS

-247 EFAATRACEVVADSV
+247 EFAATKACEVVADSV
-262 ESPILATNKRDLL
+262 ENPILATNKRDLL

-287 DDENSIVG
+287 DDENSIVE

-329 QDMDAKE
+329 QDMDAEE
-336 VDKLLG
+336 VDKLLND
-342 EIQDKLYP
+342 IQDKLYP

-366 KESIEDMNAA
+366 KESIEDMNSA
-376 IVQYRLDYL
+376 IVNYRLDYL
-385 DAMKEV
+385 DEMKQV

-494 EESYASDGDGDADDE
+494 EESYASEDGDVDIDGDIEDVDTQTDADETDGAEDADDE
-509 DVEDVE
+509 EP
-515 DGTKA
+515 
-520 VDSDATAE
+520 SDTE
-528 PAEVPV
+528 GES
-534 QTDEPAS
+534 DELI
-541 FETPATEPVAP
+541 TPI
-552 ADDLDV
+552 DDLDV
-558 ITDGDLSDAEGLD
+558 ITDGDVSDAENLD
-571 DFGDLDLNTEPDA
+571 DFGDLDFDTEPEA
-584 DLGSDADVTN
+584 DLGGDADVTN
-594 QLSPVS
+594 QLSPIS
-600 DDLDFGEVEE
+600 DDLDFG
-610 DIDEPDMTGKPVNP
+610 DIDETDDSEMASEPEKP
-624 LSKKDQKK
+624 LTKKELKK
-632 LDREKKKAERAEKR
+632 LEREKKKAERAEKR

-661 VATALVAAA
+661 VATALVAIA

-677 NMSHGVGQSV
+677 NMSNGVGRSV
-687 ESTTDPRGIY
+687 ESTTDPRGQY
-697 QVGDSYTANVK
+697 QVGDSYTVNVK
-708 GSDGKATEK
+708 GSDGKAAEK
-717 NLTVSKFVDS
+717 NLTISKFVDS

-750 KMKDMKKT
+750 KMKDLKKA
-758 DAQKTDSNSQ
+758 DAQNADTASNSQ
-768 TSTDGGSQQN
+768 TSTDGGSPSTK

>member
-21 RATDLQFNL
+21 RAQDLQFNL

-36 KPVTLSEADVS
+36 KPVTLSEADVN

-61 VQHIVDVVNKLE
+61 VQHIVDSINKLDS
-73 NFDLTG
+73 FDLTG
-79 FVFETIDYDRETGE
+79 FVFETVDYDRETGE
-93 FSDAVKV
+93 FRDVAKV
-100 QGIDYSPRVTKTDE
+100 PGIDYSPKVTATQE
-114 PIAET
+114 PVNESNEVSEPSET
-119 TAEPTTEQTDEVTQP
+119 ATPVEPQAAVEEPVEEPT
-134 EEIETPAESEVVEEA
+134 
-149 PAEPEFT
+149 EPEF
-156 YEPVVSENQEFTEPV
+156 
-171 ADVTDVV
+171 
-178 DYADEDA
+178 DYAPEISESYEVVPTVDTNIEDVDDA

-203 ERIERANEDDATFA
+203 ERIERAEDEDEKFA
-217 DELAS
+217 DQLAS

-247 EFAATRACEVVADSV
+247 EFAATKACEVVADSV
-262 ESPILATNKRDLL
+262 ENPILATNKRDLL

-329 QDMDAKE
+329 QDMDAEE
-336 VDKLLG
+336 VDKLLND
-342 EIQDKLYP
+342 IQDKLYP

-366 KESIEDMNAA
+366 KESIEDMNSA
-376 IVQYRLDYL
+376 IVNYRLDYL
-385 DAMKEV
+385 DEMKQV

-494 EESYASDGDGDADDE
+494 EESYATEDADVDIN
-509 DVEDVE
+509 DVEDVDTQAAE
-515 DGTKA
+515 DETDDVEEA
-520 VDSDATAE
+520 DEEPSDT
-528 PAEVPV
+528 EV
-534 QTDEPAS
+534 THE
-541 FETPATEPVAP
+541 EPVAP
-552 ADDLDV
+552 IDDLDV
-558 ITDGDLSDAEGLD
+558 ITDGDVSDAENLD
-571 DFGDLDLNTEPDA
+571 DFGDLDLDTEPEA

-600 DDLDFGEVEE
+600 DDLDFGEVEDE
-610 DIDEPDMTGKPVNP
+610 IDEPSVPGAPVNP
-624 LSKKDQKK
+624 LSKKEQKK
-632 LDREKKKAERAEKR
+632 LEREKKKAERAEKR

-661 VATALVAAA
+661 VATALVAIA

-677 NMSHGVGQSV
+677 NMSNGAGRSV
-687 ESTTDPRGIY
+687 ESTTDPRGQY
-697 QVGDSYTANVK
+697 QVGDSYTVNVK
-708 GSDGKATEK
+708 GSDGKAAEK

-750 KMKDMKKT
+750 KMKDLKKA
-758 DAQKTDSNSQ
+758 DAQNADTASNSQ
-768 TSTDGGSQQN
+768 TSTDGGSQSTK

>member
-13 LRITAPPD
+13 LRITAPPE
-21 RATDLQFNL
+21 RAQDLQFNL

-36 KPVTLSEADVS
+36 KPVTLSEADVN

-61 VQHIVDVVNKLE
+61 VQHIVDSINKLDS
-73 NFDLTG
+73 FDLTG
-79 FVFETIDYDRETGE
+79 FVFETVDYDRETGE
-93 FSDAVKV
+93 FRDVAKV
-100 QGIDYSPRVTKTDE
+100 PGIDYSPRVTATQE
-114 PIAET
+114 PVNESNEVSEPSET
-119 TAEPTTEQTDEVTQP
+119 ATPVEPQ
-134 EEIETPAESEVVEEA
+134 AAVEE
-149 PAEPEFT
+149 PVEESAEPEYDYT
-156 YEPVVSENQEFTEPV
+156 PEISESYEVVPTVDTNIE
-171 ADVTDVV
+171 DVD
-178 DYADEDA
+178 DA

-203 ERIERANEDDATFA
+203 ERIERAEDEDEKFA
-217 DELAS
+217 DQLAS

-247 EFAATRACEVVADSV
+247 EFAATKACEVVADSV
-262 ESPILATNKRDLL
+262 ENPILSTNKRDLL

-329 QDMDAKE
+329 QDMDAEE
-336 VDKLLG
+336 VDKLLND
-342 EIQDKLYP
+342 IQDKLYP

-366 KESIEDMNAA
+366 KESIEDMNSA
-376 IVQYRLDYL
+376 IVNYRLDYL
-385 DAMKEV
+385 DEMKQV

-494 EESYASDGDGDADDE
+494 EESYATEDADVDID
-509 DVEDVE
+509 DVEDVDTQAAE
-515 DGTKA
+515 DETDDVEEA
-520 VDSDATAE
+520 DDAPSDT
-528 PAEVPV
+528 EVAH
-534 QTDEPAS
+534 E
-541 FETPATEPVAP
+541 EPVAP
-552 ADDLDV
+552 IDDLDV
-558 ITDGDLSDAEGLD
+558 ITDGDVSDAENLD
-571 DFGDLDLNTEPDA
+571 DFGDLDLDTEPEA
-584 DLGSDADVTN
+584 DLGGDADVTN

-600 DDLDFGEVEE
+600 DDLDFGEVEDE
-610 DIDEPDMTGKPVNP
+610 IDEPSVPGAPVNP
-624 LSKKDQKK
+624 LSKKEQKK
-632 LDREKKKAERAEKR
+632 LEREKKKAERAEKR

-661 VATALVAAA
+661 VATALVAIA

-677 NMSHGVGQSV
+677 NMSNGAGRSV
-687 ESTTDPRGIY
+687 ESTTDPRGQY
-697 QVGDSYTANVK
+697 QVGDSYTVNVK
-708 GSDGKATEK
+708 GSDGKAAEK

-750 KMKDMKKT
+750 KMKDLKKA
-758 DAQKTDSNSQ
+758 DAQNADTASNSQ
-768 TSTDGGSQQN
+768 TSTDGGSQSTK

>member
-13 LRITAPPD
+13 LKITAPPD
-21 RATDLQFNL
+21 RANDLQFNL

-47 DNVIY
+47 DDVVY

-100 QGIDYSPRVTKTDE
+100 QGIDYSPKVV
-114 PIAET
+114 T
-119 TAEPTTEQTDEVTQP
+119 TAEPTTEPTVEQTDEVAQP
-134 EEIETPAESEVVEEA
+134 EETDVPVEQEVVEETV
-149 PAEPEFT
+149 EPEYT
-156 YEPVVSENQEFTEPV
+156 YEPEISDSQEFTEPV
-171 ADVTDVV
+171 TDVV
-178 DYADEDA
+178 DYVDEDA
-185 HSIED
+185 NSIED

-203 ERIERANEDDATFA
+203 ERIERAEKDDATFA

-222 NNELGLSYVSTLDIE
+222 NDELGLSYVSTLDIE

-262 ESPILATNKRDLL
+262 ENPILGTNKRDLL

-287 DDENSIVG
+287 DEENSIVG

-329 QDMDAKE
+329 QDMGAEE
-336 VDKLLG
+336 VDRLLSD
-342 EIQDKLYP
+342 IQDKLYQ

-359 DAVRVSV
+359 DAIRVSV
-366 KESIEDMNAA
+366 KESIEDMNSA
-376 IVQYRLDYL
+376 IVQYRLSYL
-385 DAMKEV
+385 DEMKQV

-494 EESYASDGDGDADDE
+494 EESYSTEGGDVDIDDIEDVDTQAAEDETDDDE
-509 DVEDVE
+509 E
-515 DGTKA
+515 
-520 VDSDATAE
+520 SDEE
-528 PAEVPV
+528 PSDTEVAH
-534 QTDEPAS
+534 E
-541 FETPATEPVAP
+541 EPVTP
-552 ADDLDV
+552 IDDLDV
-558 ITDGDLSDAEGLD
+558 ITDGDVSDAESLD
-571 DFGDLDLNTEPDA
+571 DFGDLDLGTEPDA

-600 DDLDFGEVEE
+600 DDLDFGEVEDE
-610 DIDEPDMTGKPVNP
+610 VDEPSVPGAPVNP
-624 LSKKDQKK
+624 LSKKELKK
-632 LDREKKKAERAEKR
+632 LEREKKKAERAEKR

-677 NMSHGVGQSV
+677 NMAHGSGQSV

-717 NLTVSKFVDS
+717 TLTVSKFVDS

-750 KMKDMKKT
+750 KMKDMKKA
-758 DAQKTDSNSQ
+758 DAQNNGAQNNNSNSQ

>member
-21 RATDLQFNL
+21 RAQDLQFNL

-36 KPVTLSEADVS
+36 KPVTLSEADVN

-61 VQHIVDVVNKLE
+61 VQHIVDSINKLDS
-73 NFDLTG
+73 FDLTG
-79 FVFETIDYDRETGE
+79 FVFETVDYDRETGE
-93 FSDAVKV
+93 FRDVAKV
-100 QGIDYSPRVTKTDE
+100 PGIDYSPKVTVTQE
-114 PIAET
+114 PVNESNEVSEPSET
-119 TAEPTTEQTDEVTQP
+119 ATPVEPQAAVEEPVEEPT
-134 EEIETPAESEVVEEA
+134 
-149 PAEPEFT
+149 EPEFD
-156 YEPVVSENQEFTEPV
+156 YAPEISENYEVTPTV
-171 ADVTDVV
+171 DADIEDV
-178 DYADEDA
+178 DDA

-203 ERIERANEDDATFA
+203 ERIERAEDEDEKFA
-217 DELAS
+217 DQLAS

-247 EFAATRACEVVADSV
+247 EFAATKACEVVADSV
-262 ESPILATNKRDLL
+262 ENPILATNKRDLL

-329 QDMDAKE
+329 QDMDAEE
-336 VDKLLG
+336 VDKLLND
-342 EIQDKLYP
+342 IQDKLYP

-366 KESIEDMNAA
+366 KESIEDMNSA
-376 IVQYRLDYL
+376 IVNYRLDYL
-385 DAMKEV
+385 DEMKQV

-494 EESYASDGDGDADDE
+494 EESYATDDGEVDIDDVDDVDTQADTDETEDAE
-509 DVEDVE
+509 
-515 DGTKA
+515 
-520 VDSDATAE
+520 DSDE
-528 PAEVPV
+528 ESSDAEVAH
-534 QTDEPAS
+534 DEPVN
-541 FETPATEPVAP
+541 PI
-552 ADDLDV
+552 DDLDV
-558 ITDGDLSDAEGLD
+558 ITDGDVSDAENLD
-571 DFGDLDLNTEPDA
+571 DFDDLDFDTEPEA
-584 DLGSDADVTN
+584 DLGGDANVTN
-594 QLSPVS
+594 QLSPIS
-600 DDLDFGEVEE
+600 DDLDFG
-610 DIDEPDMTGKPVNP
+610 DIDESDDSEMVSEPEKP
-624 LSKKDQKK
+624 LTKKELKK
-632 LDREKKKAERAEKR
+632 LEREKKKAERAEKR

-661 VATALVAAA
+661 VATALVAIA

-677 NMSHGVGQSV
+677 NMSNGAGRSV
-687 ESTTDPRGIY
+687 ESTTDPRGQY
-697 QVGDSYTANVK
+697 QVGDSYTVNVK
-708 GSDGKATEK
+708 GSDGKAAEK
-717 NLTVSKFVDS
+717 NLTISKFVDS

-750 KMKDMKKT
+750 KMQGLKKAE
-758 DAQKTDSNSQ
+758 AQNADTASNSQ
-768 TSTDGGSQQN
+768 TSTDGGSQSTK

>member
-13 LRITAPPD
+13 LRITAPPE
-21 RATDLQFNL
+21 RAQDLQFNL

-36 KPVTLSEADVS
+36 KTVTLSEADVS

-61 VQHIVDVVNKLE
+61 VQHIVDSINKLDS
-73 NFDLTG
+73 FDLTG
-79 FVFETIDYDRETGE
+79 FVFETVDYDRETGE
-93 FSDAVKV
+93 FRDVAKV
-100 QGIDYSPRVTKTDE
+100 PGIDYSPKATATQE
-114 PIAET
+114 PANESNEVSEPSET
-119 TAEPTTEQTDEVTQP
+119 VAPVEPQANTEEP
-134 EEIETPAESEVVEEA
+134 VEE
-149 PAEPEFT
+149 PAEPEYDYT
-156 YEPVVSENQEFTEPV
+156 PEISESYEV
-171 ADVTDVV
+171 APAVDAHIEDVDDT
-178 DYADEDA
+178 

-203 ERIERANEDDATFA
+203 ERIERSEEDDEKFA

-247 EFAATRACEVVADSV
+247 EFAATKACEVVADSV
-262 ESPILATNKRDLL
+262 ENPILSTNKRDLL

-329 QDMDAKE
+329 QDMDAEE
-336 VDKLLG
+336 VDKLLND
-342 EIQDKLYP
+342 IQDKLYP

-366 KESIEDMNAA
+366 KESIEDMNSA
-376 IVQYRLDYL
+376 IVNYRLDYL
-385 DAMKEV
+385 DEMKQV

-402 YAEENRKS
+402 YAEKNRKS

-494 EESYASDGDGDADDE
+494 EESYAGDDGDADVD
-509 DVEDVE
+509 DVEDV
-515 DGTKA
+515 DTQA
-520 VDSDATAE
+520 DADETDDADD
-528 PAEVPV
+528 AD
-534 QTDEPAS
+534 DEPS
-541 FETPATEPVAP
+541 DTEIVHEEPVAP
-552 ADDLDV
+552 IDDLDV
-558 ITDGDLSDAEGLD
+558 ITDGDVSDAENLD
-571 DFGDLDLNTEPDA
+571 DFGDLDFNTEPEA
-584 DLGSDADVTN
+584 DLGGDADVTN

-600 DDLDFGEVEE
+600 DDLDFG
-610 DIDEPDMTGKPVNP
+610 DIDESDDSEMTSEPEKP
-624 LSKKDQKK
+624 LTKKELKK
-632 LDREKKKAERAEKR
+632 LEREKKKAERAEKR

-661 VATALVAAA
+661 VATALVAIA

-677 NMSHGVGQSV
+677 NMSNGAGRSV
-687 ESTTDPRGIY
+687 ESTTDPRGQY
-697 QVGDSYTANVK
+697 QVGDSYTVNVK
-708 GSDGKATEK
+708 GSDGKAAEK
-717 NLTVSKFVDS
+717 NLTISKFVDS

-750 KMKDMKKT
+750 KMKDLKKA
-758 DAQKTDSNSQ
+758 DAQNADTTSNSQ
-768 TSTDGGSQQN
+768 TSTDGGSQSTK

>member
-13 LRITAPPD
+13 LRITAPPE
-21 RATDLQFNL
+21 RAQDLQFNL

-36 KPVTLSEADVS
+36 KPVTLSEADVN

-61 VQHIVDVVNKLE
+61 VQHIVDSINKLDS
-73 NFDLTG
+73 FDLTG
-79 FVFETIDYDRETGE
+79 FVFETVDYDRETGE
-93 FSDAVKV
+93 FRDVAKV
-100 QGIDYSPRVTKTDE
+100 PGIDYSPKVAATQEPVDE
-114 PIAET
+114 SNEVSEPSET
-119 TAEPTTEQTDEVTQP
+119 ATPVEPQAAVEEPVEEPT
-134 EEIETPAESEVVEEA
+134 
-149 PAEPEFT
+149 EPEFDYT
-156 YEPVVSENQEFTEPV
+156 PDISESYEVTPTVDATIE
-171 ADVTDVV
+171 DVD
-178 DYADEDA
+178 DA

-203 ERIERANEDDATFA
+203 ARIERAEDEDEKFA
-217 DELAS
+217 DQLAS

-247 EFAATRACEVVADSV
+247 EFAATKACEVVADSV
-262 ESPILATNKRDLL
+262 ENPILSTNKRDLL

-295 EGVYETDEVADI
+295 EGVYETDEAADI

-329 QDMDAKE
+329 QDMDAEE
-336 VDKLLG
+336 VDKLLND
-342 EIQDKLYP
+342 IQDKLYP

-366 KESIEDMNAA
+366 KESIEDMNSA
-376 IVQYRLDYL
+376 IVNYRLDYL
-385 DAMKEV
+385 DEMKQV

-494 EESYASDGDGDADDE
+494 EESYATDDGDVDID
-509 DVEDVE
+509 DVEDVDTQADE
-515 DGTKA
+515 DETDDA
-520 VDSDATAE
+520 EEADEEPSDT
-528 PAEVPV
+528 EVAH
-534 QTDEPAS
+534 E
-541 FETPATEPVAP
+541 EPVAP
-552 ADDLDV
+552 IDDLDV
-558 ITDGDLSDAEGLD
+558 ITDGDVSDVENLD
-571 DFGDLDLNTEPDA
+571 DFGDLDLDTEPEA

-600 DDLDFGEVEE
+600 DDLDFGEVEDE
-610 DIDEPDMTGKPVNP
+610 IDEPSVPGAPVNP
-624 LSKKDQKK
+624 LSKKEQKK
-632 LDREKKKAERAEKR
+632 LEREKKKAERAEKR

-661 VATALVAAA
+661 VATALVAIA

-677 NMSHGVGQSV
+677 NMSNGAGRSV
-687 ESTTDPRGIY
+687 ESTTDPRGQY
-697 QVGDSYTANVK
+697 QVGDSYTVNVK
-708 GSDGKATEK
+708 GSDGKAAEK

-750 KMKDMKKT
+750 KMKDLKKA
-758 DAQKTDSNSQ
+758 DAQNADASSNSQ
-768 TSTDGGSQQN
+768 TSTDGSAQSTK

>member
-1 MPENEAPKVLHL
+1 MPENEAPKVLHF

-21 RATDLQFNL
+21 RAQDLQFNL

-36 KPVTLSEADVS
+36 KPVTLSEADVN

-61 VQHIVDVVNKLE
+61 VQHIVDSINKLDS
-73 NFDLTG
+73 FDLTG
-79 FVFETIDYDRETGE
+79 FVFETVDYDRETGE
-93 FSDAVKV
+93 FRDVAKV
-100 QGIDYSPRVTKTDE
+100 PGIDYSPKVTATQEPVNESNEVSEPNETATPVEPQAVVDE
-114 PIAET
+114 PVEEPVE
-119 TAEPTTEQTDEVTQP
+119 EPT
-134 EEIETPAESEVVEEA
+134 
-149 PAEPEFT
+149 EPEF
-156 YEPVVSENQEFTEPV
+156 
-171 ADVTDVV
+171 
-178 DYADEDA
+178 DYAPEISESYEVTPTVDAAIEDVDDT

-203 ERIERANEDDATFA
+203 ERIERAEDEDEKFA
-217 DELAS
+217 DQLAS

-237 KSDIQPYLLP
+237 KSNIQPYLLP
-247 EFAATRACEVVADSV
+247 EFAATKACEVVADSV
-262 ESPILATNKRDLL
+262 ENPILATNKRDLL

-329 QDMDAKE
+329 QDMDAEE
-336 VDKLLG
+336 VDKLLND
-342 EIQDKLYP
+342 IQDKLYP

-366 KESIEDMNAA
+366 KESIEDMNSA
-376 IVQYRLDYL
+376 IVNYRLGYL
-385 DAMKEV
+385 DEMKQV

-494 EESYASDGDGDADDE
+494 EESYATEDADVDID
-509 DVEDVE
+509 DVEDVDTQADDDE
-515 DGTKA
+515 TDDA
-520 VDSDATAE
+520 EEADEEPSDT
-528 PAEVPV
+528 EV
-534 QTDEPAS
+534 AHN
-541 FETPATEPVAP
+541 EPVAP
-552 ADDLDV
+552 IDDLDV
-558 ITDGDLSDAEGLD
+558 ITDGDVSDAENLD
-571 DFGDLDLNTEPDA
+571 DFGDLDFDTEPEA
-584 DLGSDADVTN
+584 DLGGDADVTN

-600 DDLDFGEVEE
+600 DDLDFGEVEDE
-610 DIDEPDMTGKPVNP
+610 IDEPSVPGAPVNP
-624 LSKKDQKK
+624 LSKKEQKK
-632 LDREKKKAERAEKR
+632 LEREKKKAERAEKR

-661 VATALVAAA
+661 VATALVAIA

-677 NMSHGVGQSV
+677 NMSNGAGRSV
-687 ESTTDPRGIY
+687 ESTTDPRGQY
-697 QVGDSYTANVK
+697 QVGDSYVVNVK
-708 GSDGKATEK
+708 GSDGKAAEK

-750 KMKDMKKT
+750 KMKDLKKA
-758 DAQKTDSNSQ
+758 DAQNADTTSNSQ
-768 TSTDGGSQQN
+768 TSTDGGAQSTK

>member
-13 LRITAPPD
+13 LRITAPPE
-21 RATDLQFNL
+21 RAQDLQFNL

-36 KPVTLSEADVS
+36 KPVTLSEADVN

-61 VQHIVDVVNKLE
+61 VQHIVDSINKLDS
-73 NFDLTG
+73 FDLTG
-79 FVFETIDYDRETGE
+79 FVFETVDYDRETGE
-93 FSDAVKV
+93 FRDVAKV
-100 QGIDYSPRVTKTDE
+100 PGIDYSPKVTATQEPVNELNEVSEPSETATPVEPQAVVDE
-114 PIAET
+114 PVEEPVE
-119 TAEPTTEQTDEVTQP
+119 EPT
-134 EEIETPAESEVVEEA
+134 
-149 PAEPEFT
+149 EPEFDYT
-156 YEPVVSENQEFTEPV
+156 PKTSESYEVTPTIDAAIE
-171 ADVTDVV
+171 DVD
-178 DYADEDA
+178 DA

-203 ERIERANEDDATFA
+203 ERIERAEDEDEKFA
-217 DELAS
+217 DQLAS

-247 EFAATRACEVVADSV
+247 EFAATKACEVVADSV
-262 ESPILATNKRDLL
+262 ENPILATNKRDLL

-329 QDMDAKE
+329 QDMDAEE
-336 VDKLLG
+336 VDKLLND
-342 EIQDKLYP
+342 IQDKLYP

-366 KESIEDMNAA
+366 KESIEDMNSA
-376 IVQYRLDYL
+376 IVNYRLDYL
-385 DAMKEV
+385 DEMKQV

-494 EESYASDGDGDADDE
+494 EESYATDDGDVDID
-509 DVEDVE
+509 DVEDVDTQAGDDESDDVE
-515 DGTKA
+515 DT
-520 VDSDATAE
+520 D
-528 PAEVPV
+528 
-534 QTDEPAS
+534 DEPS
-541 FETPATEPVAP
+541 DTEVTHEEPVAP
-552 ADDLDV
+552 IDDLDV
-558 ITDGDLSDAEGLD
+558 ITDGDVSDAENLD
-571 DFGDLDLNTEPDA
+571 DFGDLDFDTEPEA
-584 DLGSDADVTN
+584 DLGGDADVTN
-594 QLSPVS
+594 QLSPIS
-600 DDLDFGEVEE
+600 DDLDFG
-610 DIDEPDMTGKPVNP
+610 DIDETDDSEMVSEPEKP
-624 LSKKDQKK
+624 LTKKELKK
-632 LDREKKKAERAEKR
+632 LEREKKKAERAEKR

-661 VATALVAAA
+661 VATALVAIA

-677 NMSHGVGQSV
+677 NMSNGVGRSV
-687 ESTTDPRGIY
+687 ESTTDPRGQY
-697 QVGDSYTANVK
+697 QVGDSYTVNVK
-708 GSDGKATEK
+708 GSDGKAAEK
-717 NLTVSKFVDS
+717 NLTISKFVDS

-750 KMKDMKKT
+750 KMKDLKKA
-758 DAQKTDSNSQ
+758 DAQNADTASNSQ
-768 TSTDGGSQQN
+768 TSTDGGSQSTK

>member
-21 RATDLQFNL
+21 RAQDLQFNL

-36 KPVTLSEADVS
+36 KPVTLSEADVN

-61 VQHIVDVVNKLE
+61 VQHIVDSINKLDS
-73 NFDLTG
+73 FDLTG
-79 FVFETIDYDRETGE
+79 FVFETVDYDRETGE
-93 FSDAVKV
+93 FRDVAKIP
-100 QGIDYSPRVTKTDE
+100 GIDYSPKVTAPQE
-114 PIAET
+114 PVNESNEVSEPSET
-119 TAEPTTEQTDEVTQP
+119 ATPVEPQAAVEEPVEEPVGEHVGEPT
-134 EEIETPAESEVVEEA
+134 
-149 PAEPEFT
+149 EPEF
-156 YEPVVSENQEFTEPV
+156 
-171 ADVTDVV
+171 
-178 DYADEDA
+178 DYAPEISESYEVAPTVDAAIEDVDDA
-185 HSIED
+185 RSIED

-203 ERIERANEDDATFA
+203 ERIERAEDEDEKFA
-217 DELAS
+217 DQLAS

-247 EFAATRACEVVADSV
+247 EFAATKACEVVADSV
-262 ESPILATNKRDLL
+262 ENPILATNKRDLL

-329 QDMDAKE
+329 QDMDAEE
-336 VDKLLG
+336 VDKLLND
-342 EIQDKLYP
+342 IQDKLYP

-366 KESIEDMNAA
+366 KESIEDMNSA
-376 IVQYRLDYL
+376 IVNYRLDYL
-385 DAMKEV
+385 DEMKQV

-494 EESYASDGDGDADDE
+494 EESYATEDGDVDID
-509 DVEDVE
+509 DVEDVDTQADE
-515 DGTKA
+515 DEA
-520 VDSDATAE
+520 DDAEDADEEPSDT
-528 PAEVPV
+528 EVA
-534 QTDEPAS
+534 QDEPV
-541 FETPATEPVAP
+541 TPI
-552 ADDLDV
+552 DDLDV
-558 ITDGDLSDAEGLD
+558 ITDGDVSDAENLD
-571 DFGDLDLNTEPDA
+571 DFGDLDLDTEPEA

-594 QLSPVS
+594 QLSSVS
-600 DDLDFGEVEE
+600 DDLDFGEVEDE
-610 DIDEPDMTGKPVNP
+610 IDEPSVPGVPVNP
-624 LSKKDQKK
+624 LFKKEQKK
-632 LDREKKKAERAEKR
+632 LEREKKKAERAEKR

-661 VATALVAAA
+661 VATALVAIA

-677 NMSHGVGQSV
+677 NMSNGAGRSV
-687 ESTTDPRGIY
+687 ESTTDPRGQY
-697 QVGDSYTANVK
+697 QVGDSYTVNVK
-708 GSDGKATEK
+708 GSDGKAAEK

-750 KMKDMKKT
+750 KMKDLKKA
-758 DAQKTDSNSQ
+758 DAQNADTASNSQ
-768 TSTDGGSQQN
+768 TSTDGGSQSTK

>member
-13 LRITAPPD
+13 LRITAPPE
-21 RATDLQFNL
+21 RAQDLQFNL

-36 KPVTLSEADVS
+36 KPVTLSEADVN

-61 VQHIVDVVNKLE
+61 VQHIVDSINKLDS
-73 NFDLTG
+73 FDLAG
-79 FVFETIDYDRETGE
+79 FVFETVDYDRETGE
-93 FSDAVKV
+93 FRDVAKV
-100 QGIDYSPRVTKTDE
+100 PGIDYSPKVTATQE
-114 PIAET
+114 PVNESNEVSEPSET
-119 TAEPTTEQTDEVTQP
+119 ATPVEPQAVVGEPVEEPVEEPT
-134 EEIETPAESEVVEEA
+134 
-149 PAEPEFT
+149 EPEF
-156 YEPVVSENQEFTEPV
+156 
-171 ADVTDVV
+171 
-178 DYADEDA
+178 DYAPEISESYEVTPTVDAAIEDVDDA

-203 ERIERANEDDATFA
+203 ERIERAEDEDEKFA
-217 DELAS
+217 DQLAS

-247 EFAATRACEVVADSV
+247 EFAATKACEVVADSV
-262 ESPILATNKRDLL
+262 ENPILSTNKRDLL

-329 QDMDAKE
+329 QDMDAEE
-336 VDKLLG
+336 VDKLLND
-342 EIQDKLYP
+342 IQDKLYP

-366 KESIEDMNAA
+366 KESIEDMNSA
-376 IVQYRLDYL
+376 IVNYRLDYL
-385 DAMKEV
+385 DEMKQV

-494 EESYASDGDGDADDE
+494 EESYATDNDDVDID
-509 DVEDVE
+509 DVEDVDTQADE
-515 DGTKA
+515 DETDDA
-520 VDSDATAE
+520 EEADEEPSDTEVAHEE
-528 PAEVPV
+528 PA
-534 QTDEPAS
+534 
-541 FETPATEPVAP
+541 TPI
-552 ADDLDV
+552 DDLDV
-558 ITDGDLSDAEGLD
+558 ITDGDVSDAENLD
-571 DFGDLDLNTEPDA
+571 DFGDLDLDTEPEA
-584 DLGSDADVTN
+584 DLGGDADVTN

-600 DDLDFGEVEE
+600 DDLDFGEVEDE
-610 DIDEPDMTGKPVNP
+610 IDEPSVPGAPVNP
-624 LSKKDQKK
+624 LSKKEQKK
-632 LDREKKKAERAEKR
+632 LEREKKKAERAEKR

-661 VATALVAAA
+661 VATALVAIA

-677 NMSHGVGQSV
+677 NMSNGAGRSV
-687 ESTTDPRGIY
+687 ESTTDPRGQY
-697 QVGDSYTANVK
+697 QVGDSYTVNVK
-708 GSDGKATEK
+708 GSDGKAAEK

-750 KMKDMKKT
+750 KMKDLKKA
-758 DAQKTDSNSQ
+758 DAQNADTTASSQ
-768 TSTDGGSQQN
+768 TSTDGGSQSAK

>member
-21 RATDLQFNL
+21 RAQDLQFNL

-36 KPVTLSEADVS
+36 KPVTLSEADVN

-61 VQHIVDVVNKLE
+61 VQHIVDSINKLDS
-73 NFDLTG
+73 FDLTG
-79 FVFETIDYDRETGE
+79 FVFETVDYDRETGE
-93 FSDAVKV
+93 FRDVAKV
-100 QGIDYSPRVTKTDE
+100 PGIDYSPKVTATQE
-114 PIAET
+114 PVNESNEVSEPSET
-119 TAEPTTEQTDEVTQP
+119 ATPVEPQTAVEEPVEEPT
-134 EEIETPAESEVVEEA
+134 
-149 PAEPEFT
+149 EPEYDYT
-156 YEPVVSENQEFTEPV
+156 PEISESYEVSPTV
-171 ADVTDVV
+171 DADIEDV
-178 DYADEDA
+178 DDA

-203 ERIERANEDDATFA
+203 ERIERAEDEDEKFA
-217 DELAS
+217 DQLAS

-247 EFAATRACEVVADSV
+247 EFAATKACEVVADSV
-262 ESPILATNKRDLL
+262 ENPILATNKRDLL

-329 QDMDAKE
+329 QDMDAEE
-336 VDKLLG
+336 VDKLLND
-342 EIQDKLYP
+342 IQDKLYP

-366 KESIEDMNAA
+366 KESIEDMNSA
-376 IVQYRLDYL
+376 IVNYRLDYL
-385 DAMKEV
+385 DEMKQV

-494 EESYASDGDGDADDE
+494 EESYASDGGDIDVDDVDDADDVDTQADADETE
-509 DVEDVE
+509 DAEDADE
-515 DGTKA
+515 EP
-520 VDSDATAE
+520 SDT
-528 PAEVPV
+528 EVAH
-534 QTDEPAS
+534 E
-541 FETPATEPVAP
+541 EPVAP
-552 ADDLDV
+552 IDDLDV
-558 ITDGDLSDAEGLD
+558 ITDGDVSDAENLD
-571 DFGDLDLNTEPDA
+571 DFGDLDFDTEPEA
-584 DLGSDADVTN
+584 DLGGDADVTN
-594 QLSPVS
+594 QLSPIS
-600 DDLDFGEVEE
+600 DDLDFG
-610 DIDEPDMTGKPVNP
+610 DIDESDDSEMVSEPEKP
-624 LSKKDQKK
+624 LTKKELKK
-632 LDREKKKAERAEKR
+632 LEREKKKAERAEKR

-661 VATALVAAA
+661 VATALVAIA

-677 NMSHGVGQSV
+677 NMSNGAGRSV
-687 ESTTDPRGIY
+687 ESTTDPRGQY
-697 QVGDSYTANVK
+697 QVGDSYTVNVK
-708 GSDGKATEK
+708 GSDGKAAEK
-717 NLTVSKFVDS
+717 NLTISKFVDS

-750 KMKDMKKT
+750 KMQGLKKAE
-758 DAQKTDSNSQ
+758 AQNADTASNSQ
-768 TSTDGGSQQN
+768 TSTDGGSQSTK

>member
-13 LRITAPPD
+13 LRITAPPE
-21 RATDLQFNL
+21 RAQDLQFNL

-36 KPVTLSEADVS
+36 KPVTLSEADAN

-61 VQHIVDVVNKLE
+61 VQHIVDSINKLDS
-73 NFDLTG
+73 FDLTG
-79 FVFETIDYDRETGE
+79 FVFETVDYDRETGE
-93 FSDAVKV
+93 FRDVAKV
-100 QGIDYSPRVTKTDE
+100 PGIDYSPKVTATQE
-114 PIAET
+114 PVNESNEVSEPSET
-119 TAEPTTEQTDEVTQP
+119 ATPVEPQAAVEEPVEEPT
-134 EEIETPAESEVVEEA
+134 
-149 PAEPEFT
+149 EPEF
-156 YEPVVSENQEFTEPV
+156 
-171 ADVTDVV
+171 
-178 DYADEDA
+178 DYAPEISESYEVTPTVDAAVKDVDDA

-203 ERIERANEDDATFA
+203 ERIERAEDEDEKFA
-217 DELAS
+217 DQLAS

-237 KSDIQPYLLP
+237 KSGIQPYLLP
-247 EFAATRACEVVADSV
+247 EFAATKACEVVADSV
-262 ESPILATNKRDLL
+262 ENPILSTNKRDLL

-329 QDMDAKE
+329 QDMDAEE
-336 VDKLLG
+336 VDKLLND
-342 EIQDKLYP
+342 IQDKLYT

-366 KESIEDMNAA
+366 KESIEDMNSA
-376 IVQYRLDYL
+376 IVNYRLDYL
-385 DAMKEV
+385 DEMKQV

-494 EESYASDGDGDADDE
+494 EESYATEDADVDID
-509 DVEDVE
+509 DVEDVNTQAAE
-515 DGTKA
+515 DETDDVEEA
-520 VDSDATAE
+520 DEEPSDT
-528 PAEVPV
+528 EV
-534 QTDEPAS
+534 THE
-541 FETPATEPVAP
+541 EPVAP
-552 ADDLDV
+552 IDDLDV
-558 ITDGDLSDAEGLD
+558 ITDGDVSDAENLD
-571 DFGDLDLNTEPDA
+571 DFGDLDLDTEPEA

-600 DDLDFGEVEE
+600 DDLDFGEVEDE
-610 DIDEPDMTGKPVNP
+610 IDEPSVPGAPVNP
-624 LSKKDQKK
+624 LSKKEQKK
-632 LDREKKKAERAEKR
+632 LEREKKKAERAEKR

-661 VATALVAAA
+661 VATALVAIA

-677 NMSHGVGQSV
+677 NMSNGAGRSV
-687 ESTTDPRGIY
+687 ESTTDPRGQY
-697 QVGDSYTANVK
+697 QVGDSYTVNVK
-708 GSDGKATEK
+708 GSDGKAAEK

-750 KMKDMKKT
+750 KMKDLKKA
-758 DAQKTDSNSQ
+758 DAQNADTDSNSQ
-768 TSTDGGSQQN
+768 TSTDGGSQSTK

>member
-21 RATDLQFNL
+21 RAQDLQFNL

-36 KPVTLSEADVS
+36 KPVTLSEADVN

-61 VQHIVDVVNKLE
+61 VQHIVDSINKLDS
-73 NFDLTG
+73 FDLTG
-79 FVFETIDYDRETGE
+79 FVFETVDYDRETGE
-93 FSDAVKV
+93 FRDVAKV
-100 QGIDYSPRVTKTDE
+100 PGIDYSPKVTATQE
-114 PIAET
+114 PVNESNEVSEPSET
-119 TAEPTTEQTDEVTQP
+119 ATPVEPQAAVEEPVEEPT
-134 EEIETPAESEVVEEA
+134 
-149 PAEPEFT
+149 EPEF
-156 YEPVVSENQEFTEPV
+156 
-171 ADVTDVV
+171 
-178 DYADEDA
+178 DYAPEISESYEVVPTVDTNIEGVDDA

-203 ERIERANEDDATFA
+203 ERIERAEDEDEKFA
-217 DELAS
+217 DQLAS

-247 EFAATRACEVVADSV
+247 EFAATKACEVVADSV
-262 ESPILATNKRDLL
+262 ENPILATNKRDLL

-329 QDMDAKE
+329 QDMDAEE
-336 VDKLLG
+336 VDKLLND
-342 EIQDKLYP
+342 IQDKLYP

-366 KESIEDMNAA
+366 KESIEDMNSA
-376 IVQYRLDYL
+376 IVNYRLDYL
-385 DAMKEV
+385 DEMKQV

-494 EESYASDGDGDADDE
+494 EESYATDDGDVDID
-509 DVEDVE
+509 DVEDVDTQADE
-515 DGTKA
+515 DETDDTEEA
-520 VDSDATAE
+520 DEEPSDT
-528 PAEVPV
+528 EVAH
-534 QTDEPAS
+534 E
-541 FETPATEPVAP
+541 EPVAP
-552 ADDLDV
+552 IDDLDV
-558 ITDGDLSDAEGLD
+558 ITDGDVSDAENLD
-571 DFGDLDLNTEPDA
+571 DFGDLDFDTEPEA

-600 DDLDFGEVEE
+600 DDLDFGEVEDE
-610 DIDEPDMTGKPVNP
+610 IDEPSVPGAPVNP
-624 LSKKDQKK
+624 LSKKEQKK
-632 LDREKKKAERAEKR
+632 LEREKKKAERAEKR

-661 VATALVAAA
+661 VATALVAIA

-677 NMSHGVGQSV
+677 NMSNGAGRSV
-687 ESTTDPRGIY
+687 ESTTDPRGQY
-697 QVGDSYTANVK
+697 QVGDSYTVNVK
-708 GSDGKATEK
+708 GSDGKAAEK

-750 KMKDMKKT
+750 KMKDLKKA
-758 DAQKTDSNSQ
+758 DAQNADTASNSQ
-768 TSTDGGSQQN
+768 TSTDGGSQSTK

>member
-21 RATDLQFNL
+21 RATDLRFNL

-47 DNVIY
+47 DDVIY

-100 QGIDYSPRVTKTDE
+100 QGIDYSPRVTKTAEPVVE
-114 PIAET
+114 PIV
-119 TAEPTTEQTDEVTQP
+119 EQTDEVAQP
-134 EEIETPAESEVVEEA
+134 EEIETQTEPGVVEET

-156 YEPVVSENQEFTEPV
+156 YEPEISESNEV
-171 ADVTDVV
+171 APAPDVLIEDV
-178 DYADEDA
+178 DEDA

-203 ERIERANEDDATFA
+203 ERIERAEEEDETFA

-287 DDENSIVG
+287 DEDNSIVG
-295 EGVYETDEVADI
+295 EGVYETDDVADI

-366 KESIEDMNAA
+366 KESIDDMNAA

-481 MVCELTEKRAAEI
+481 MVCELTEKRAADI
-494 EESYASDGDGDADDE
+494 EESYATDDGDVDID
-509 DVEDVE
+509 DVEDVDTQADE
-515 DGTKA
+515 GETNDA
-520 VDSDATAE
+520 EEADEEPSDT
-528 PAEVPV
+528 EV
-534 QTDEPAS
+534 THD
-541 FETPATEPVAP
+541 EPVAP
-552 ADDLDV
+552 IDDLDV
-558 ITDGDLSDAEGLD
+558 ITDGDVSDAENLD
-571 DFGDLDLNTEPDA
+571 DFGDLDLDTEPEA

-600 DDLDFGEVEE
+600 DDLDFGEVEDE
-610 DIDEPDMTGKPVNP
+610 IDEPSVPGAPVNP
-624 LSKKDQKK
+624 LSKKEQKK
-632 LDREKKKAERAEKR
+632 LEREKKKAERAEKR

-661 VATALVAAA
+661 VATALVAIA

-677 NMSHGVGQSV
+677 NMSNGAGRSV
-687 ESTTDPRGIY
+687 ESTTDPRGQY
-697 QVGDSYTANVK
+697 QVGDSYVVNVK
-708 GSDGKATEK
+708 GSDGKAAEK

-750 KMKDMKKT
+750 KMKDLKKA
-758 DAQKTDSNSQ
+758 DAQNADTPSNSQ
-768 TSTDGGSQQN
+768 TSTDGGSQSTK

>member
-13 LRITAPPD
+13 LRITAPPE
-21 RATDLQFNL
+21 RAQDLQFNL

-36 KPVTLSEADVS
+36 KSVTLSEADVN

-61 VQHIVDVVNKLE
+61 VQHIVDSINKLDS
-73 NFDLTG
+73 FDLTG
-79 FVFETIDYDRETGE
+79 FVFETVDYDRETGE
-93 FSDAVKV
+93 FRDVAKV
-100 QGIDYSPRVTKTDE
+100 PGIDYSPKVTATQE
-114 PIAET
+114 PVNEPNDVSEPSETATPVEPQAAVEEPVEGSAE
-119 TAEPTTEQTDEVTQP
+119 EPT
-134 EEIETPAESEVVEEA
+134 
-149 PAEPEFT
+149 EPEF
-156 YEPVVSENQEFTEPV
+156 
-171 ADVTDVV
+171 
-178 DYADEDA
+178 DYAPEISESYEVAPAVDAAIEDVDDA
-185 HSIED
+185 HSIEG

-203 ERIERANEDDATFA
+203 ERIERAEDEDEKFA
-217 DELAS
+217 DQLAS

-247 EFAATRACEVVADSV
+247 EFAATKACEVVADSV
-262 ESPILATNKRDLL
+262 ENPILATNKRDLL

-329 QDMDAKE
+329 QDMDAEE
-336 VDKLLG
+336 VDKLLKD
-342 EIQDKLYP
+342 IQDKLYP

-366 KESIEDMNAA
+366 KESIEDMNSA
-376 IVQYRLDYL
+376 IVDYRLDYL
-385 DAMKEV
+385 DEMKQV

-410 VLQACSDEMLLNTYE
+410 VLQACSDEILLNTYE

-494 EESYASDGDGDADDE
+494 EESYATDDGDVDIDN
-509 DVEDVE
+509 VEDVDTQADE
-515 DGTKA
+515 DET
-520 VDSDATAE
+520 DDAEEADEE
-528 PAEVPV
+528 PSNTEVAH
-534 QTDEPAS
+534 D
-541 FETPATEPVAP
+541 EPVAP
-552 ADDLDV
+552 IDDLDV
-558 ITDGDLSDAEGLD
+558 ITDGDVSGAESLD
-571 DFGDLDLNTEPDA
+571 DFGDLDLDTEPEA

-600 DDLDFGEVEE
+600 DDLDFGEVEDE
-610 DIDEPDMTGKPVNP
+610 IDEPSVPGAPVNP
-624 LSKKDQKK
+624 LSKKEQKK
-632 LDREKKKAERAEKR
+632 LEREKKKAERAEKR

-661 VATALVAAA
+661 VATALVAIA

-677 NMSHGVGQSV
+677 NMSNGAGRSV
-687 ESTTDPRGIY
+687 ESTTDPRGQY
-697 QVGDSYTANVK
+697 QVGDSYTVNVK
-708 GSDGKATEK
+708 GSDGKAAEK

-750 KMKDMKKT
+750 KMKDLKKA
-758 DAQKTDSNSQ
+758 DAQNADTTSNSQ
-768 TSTDGGSQQN
+768 TSTDGGSQSTK

>member
-13 LRITAPPD
+13 LRITAPPE
-21 RATDLQFNL
+21 RAQDLQFNL

-36 KPVTLSEADVS
+36 KPVTLSEADVN

-61 VQHIVDVVNKLE
+61 VQHIVDSINKLDS
-73 NFDLTG
+73 FDLTG
-79 FVFETIDYDRETGE
+79 FVFETVDYDRETGE
-93 FSDAVKV
+93 FRDVAKV
-100 QGIDYSPRVTKTDE
+100 PGIDYSPKVTAPQE
-114 PIAET
+114 PVNESNEVSEPSET
-119 TAEPTTEQTDEVTQP
+119 TTPVEPQAAVEEPVEEPVEPEYDYTPEISESYEVTP
-134 EEIETPAESEVVEEA
+134 TVDAAIE
-149 PAEPEFT
+149 
-156 YEPVVSENQEFTEPV
+156 
-171 ADVTDVV
+171 DVD
-178 DYADEDA
+178 DA

-203 ERIERANEDDATFA
+203 ERIERAEDEDEKFA
-217 DELAS
+217 DQLAS

-247 EFAATRACEVVADSV
+247 EFAATKACEVVADSV
-262 ESPILATNKRDLL
+262 ENPILATNKRDLL

-329 QDMDAKE
+329 QDMDAEE
-336 VDKLLG
+336 VDKLLND
-342 EIQDKLYP
+342 IQDKLYP

-366 KESIEDMNAA
+366 KESIEDMNSA
-376 IVQYRLDYL
+376 IVNYRLDYL
-385 DAMKEV
+385 DEMKQA

-425 NAATFGKSTSQ
+425 NAATFGKSTSH

-494 EESYASDGDGDADDE
+494 EDSYSTEDGDADID
-509 DVEDVE
+509 DVEDFDTQADE
-515 DGTKA
+515 GETDDA
-520 VDSDATAE
+520 EEADEEPSDT
-528 PAEVPV
+528 EVAH
-534 QTDEPAS
+534 E
-541 FETPATEPVAP
+541 EPVAP
-552 ADDLDV
+552 IDDLDV
-558 ITDGDLSDAEGLD
+558 ITDGDVSDAENLD
-571 DFGDLDLNTEPDA
+571 DFGDLDFDTEQEA

-600 DDLDFGEVEE
+600 DDLDFGEVEDE
-610 DIDEPDMTGKPVNP
+610 VDEPSVPGAPVNP
-624 LSKKDQKK
+624 LSKKEQKK
-632 LDREKKKAERAEKR
+632 LEREKKKAERAEKR

-661 VATALVAAA
+661 VATALVAIA

-677 NMSHGVGQSV
+677 NMSNGAGRSV
-687 ESTTDPRGIY
+687 ESTTDPRGQY
-697 QVGDSYTANVK
+697 QVGDSYTVNVK
-708 GSDGKATEK
+708 GSDGKAAEK

-750 KMKDMKKT
+750 KMKDLKKA
-758 DAQKTDSNSQ
+758 DAQNADTASNSQ
-768 TSTDGGSQQN
+768 TSTDGGSQSTK

>member
-13 LRITAPPD
+13 LRITAPPE
-21 RATDLQFNL
+21 RAQDLQFNL

-36 KPVTLSEADVS
+36 KPVTLSEADVN

-61 VQHIVDVVNKLE
+61 VQHIVDSINKLDS
-73 NFDLTG
+73 FDLTG
-79 FVFETIDYDRETGE
+79 FVFETVDYDRETGE
-93 FSDAVKV
+93 FRDVAKV
-100 QGIDYSPRVTKTDE
+100 PGIDYSPKVTATQE
-114 PIAET
+114 PVNESNEVSEPSET
-119 TAEPTTEQTDEVTQP
+119 ATPVEPQAAVGEPVEEPTETEFDYTPEISESYEVTP
-134 EEIETPAESEVVEEA
+134 TVYTNIE
-149 PAEPEFT
+149 
-156 YEPVVSENQEFTEPV
+156 
-171 ADVTDVV
+171 DVD
-178 DYADEDA
+178 DA

-203 ERIERANEDDATFA
+203 ERIERAEDEDEKFA
-217 DELAS
+217 DQLAS
-222 NNELGLSYVSTLDIE
+222 NNELGLSYVSTLDID

-247 EFAATRACEVVADSV
+247 EFAATKACEVVADSV
-262 ESPILATNKRDLL
+262 ENPILATNKRDLL

-317 LSREFANDRSKV
+317 LSREFSNDRSKV
-329 QDMDAKE
+329 QDMDAEE
-336 VDKLLG
+336 VDKLLND
-342 EIQDKLYP
+342 IQDKLYP

-366 KESIEDMNAA
+366 KESIEDMNSA
-376 IVQYRLDYL
+376 IVNYRLDYL
-385 DAMKEV
+385 DEMKQA

-494 EESYASDGDGDADDE
+494 EESYATDDGDVDID
-509 DVEDVE
+509 DVEDVDTQADKDEIDDAE
-515 DGTKA
+515 DI
-520 VDSDATAE
+520 DEEPSDT
-528 PAEVPV
+528 EVAH
-534 QTDEPAS
+534 E
-541 FETPATEPVAP
+541 EPVAP
-552 ADDLDV
+552 IDDLDV
-558 ITDGDLSDAEGLD
+558 ITDGDVSDAENLD
-571 DFGDLDLNTEPDA
+571 DFGDLDFDTEPEA

-610 DIDEPDMTGKPVNP
+610 EIDEPSVSGAPVNP
-624 LSKKDQKK
+624 LSKKEQKK
-632 LDREKKKAERAEKR
+632 LEREKKKAERAEKR

-661 VATALVAAA
+661 VATALVAIA

-677 NMSHGVGQSV
+677 NMSNGAGRSV
-687 ESTTDPRGIY
+687 ESTTDPRGQY
-697 QVGDSYTANVK
+697 QVGDSYVVNVK
-708 GSDGKATEK
+708 GSDGKAAEK

-750 KMKDMKKT
+750 KMKDLKKA
-758 DAQKTDSNSQ
+758 DAQNADTASNSQ
-768 TSTDGGSQQN
+768 TSTDGGSQSTK

>member
-21 RATDLQFNL
+21 RAQDLQFNL

-36 KPVTLSEADVS
+36 KPVTLSEADVN

-61 VQHIVDVVNKLE
+61 VQHIVDSINKLDS
-73 NFDLTG
+73 FDLTG
-79 FVFETIDYDRETGE
+79 FVFETVDYDRETGE
-93 FSDAVKV
+93 FRDVAKV
-100 QGIDYSPRVTKTDE
+100 PGIDYSPKVTATQAPVNESNEVSE
-114 PIAET
+114 PSET
-119 TAEPTTEQTDEVTQP
+119 ATPVEPQAAVEEPVEEPT
-134 EEIETPAESEVVEEA
+134 
-149 PAEPEFT
+149 EPEFDYT
-156 YEPVVSENQEFTEPV
+156 PEISESYEVTPTVDAAIE
-171 ADVTDVV
+171 DVD
-178 DYADEDA
+178 DA

-203 ERIERANEDDATFA
+203 ERIERAEDEDEKFA
-217 DELAS
+217 DQLAS

-247 EFAATRACEVVADSV
+247 EFAATKACEVVADSV
-262 ESPILATNKRDLL
+262 ENPILATNKRDLL

-329 QDMDAKE
+329 QDMDAEE
-336 VDKLLG
+336 VDKLLND
-342 EIQDKLYP
+342 IQDKLYP

-366 KESIEDMNAA
+366 KESIEDMNSA
-376 IVQYRLDYL
+376 IVNYRLDYL
-385 DAMKEV
+385 DEMKQV

-494 EESYASDGDGDADDE
+494 EESYASEDGDIDIDDVDDVDTQADADETE
-509 DVEDVE
+509 DAEDADKE
-515 DGTKA
+515 P
-520 VDSDATAE
+520 SDT
-528 PAEVPV
+528 EVAH
-534 QTDEPAS
+534 E
-541 FETPATEPVAP
+541 EPVAP
-552 ADDLDV
+552 IDDLDV
-558 ITDGDLSDAEGLD
+558 ITDGDVSDAENLD
-571 DFGDLDLNTEPDA
+571 DFGDLDFDTEPEA
-584 DLGSDADVTN
+584 DLGGDADVTN
-594 QLSPVS
+594 QLSPIS
-600 DDLDFGEVEE
+600 DDLDFGDV
-610 DIDEPDMTGKPVNP
+610 DESDDSEMVSEPEKP
-624 LSKKDQKK
+624 LTKKELKK
-632 LDREKKKAERAEKR
+632 LEREKKKAERAEKR

-661 VATALVAAA
+661 VATALVAIA

-677 NMSHGVGQSV
+677 NMSNGAGRSV
-687 ESTTDPRGIY
+687 ESTTDPRGQY
-697 QVGDSYTANVK
+697 QVGDSYTVNVK
-708 GSDGKATEK
+708 GSDGKAAEK
-717 NLTVSKFVDS
+717 NLTISKFVDS

-750 KMKDMKKT
+750 KMQGLKKAET
-758 DAQKTDSNSQ
+758 RNADTASNSQ
-768 TSTDGGSQQN
+768 TSTDGGSQSTK

>member
-13 LRITAPPD
+13 LRITAPPE
-21 RATDLQFNL
+21 RAQDLQFNL

-36 KPVTLSEADVS
+36 KPVTLSEADVN

-61 VQHIVDVVNKLE
+61 VQHIVDSINKLDS
-73 NFDLTG
+73 FDLTG
-79 FVFETIDYDRETGE
+79 FVFETVDYDRETGE
-93 FSDAVKV
+93 FRDVAKV
-100 QGIDYSPRVTKTDE
+100 PGIDYSPKVTATQE
-114 PIAET
+114 PVNESNEVSEPSET
-119 TAEPTTEQTDEVTQP
+119 ATPVEPQAAVEEPVEEPT
-134 EEIETPAESEVVEEA
+134 
-149 PAEPEFT
+149 EPEF
-156 YEPVVSENQEFTEPV
+156 
-171 ADVTDVV
+171 
-178 DYADEDA
+178 DYAPEISESYEVVPTVDTDIEDVDDA

-203 ERIERANEDDATFA
+203 ERIERAEDEDEKFA
-217 DELAS
+217 DQLAS

-247 EFAATRACEVVADSV
+247 EFAATKACEVVADSV
-262 ESPILATNKRDLL
+262 ENPILATNKRDLL

-329 QDMDAKE
+329 QDMDAEE
-336 VDKLLG
+336 VDKLLND
-342 EIQDKLYP
+342 IQDKLYP

-366 KESIEDMNAA
+366 KESIEDMNSA
-376 IVQYRLDYL
+376 IVNYRLDYL
-385 DAMKEV
+385 DEMKQV

-494 EESYASDGDGDADDE
+494 EESYATEDADVDID
-509 DVEDVE
+509 DVEDVDTQADEGETDDTE
-515 DGTKA
+515 DA
-520 VDSDATAE
+520 DEEPSDT
-528 PAEVPV
+528 EV
-534 QTDEPAS
+534 THE
-541 FETPATEPVAP
+541 EPVTP
-552 ADDLDV
+552 IDDLDV
-558 ITDGDLSDAEGLD
+558 ITDGDVSDAENLD
-571 DFGDLDLNTEPDA
+571 DFGDLDFDTEPEA
-584 DLGSDADVTN
+584 DLGGDADVTN

-600 DDLDFGEVEE
+600 DDLDFGEVEDE
-610 DIDEPDMTGKPVNP
+610 IDEPSVPGAPVNP
-624 LSKKDQKK
+624 LSKKEQKK
-632 LDREKKKAERAEKR
+632 LEREKKKAERAEKR

-661 VATALVAAA
+661 VATALVAIA

-677 NMSHGVGQSV
+677 NMSNGAGRSV
-687 ESTTDPRGIY
+687 ESTTDPRGQY
-697 QVGDSYTANVK
+697 QVGDSYVVNVK
-708 GSDGKATEK
+708 GSDGKAAEK
-717 NLTVSKFVDS
+717 NLTISKFVDS

-750 KMKDMKKT
+750 KMQGLKKAE
-758 DAQKTDSNSQ
+758 AQNADTASNSQ
-768 TSTDGGSQQN
+768 TSTDGGSQSTK

>member
-21 RATDLQFNL
+21 RANDLQFNL

-36 KPVTLSEADVS
+36 KSVTLSEADVN
-47 DNVIY
+47 DNVVY
-52 IDIPSGSPV
+52 IDIPSGSPI
-61 VQHIVDVVNKLE
+61 VQHIVDNVNQLD

-79 FVFETIDYDRETGE
+79 FVFETVDYNRETGE
-93 FSDAVKV
+93 FSDVAKV
-100 QGIDYSPRVTKTDE
+100 PGIDYSPKVTATQEPVNESTEVSEPSETATPVEPQAVVDE
-114 PIAET
+114 PVEEHVG
-119 TAEPTTEQTDEVTQP
+119 EPT
-134 EEIETPAESEVVEEA
+134 
-149 PAEPEFT
+149 EPEFDYT
-156 YEPVVSENQEFTEPV
+156 PEISESYEVTPTVDAAIE
-171 ADVTDVV
+171 DVD
-178 DYADEDA
+178 DA

-203 ERIERANEDDATFA
+203 ERIERAEDEDEKFA
-217 DELAS
+217 DQLAS

-247 EFAATRACEVVADSV
+247 EFAATKACEVVADSV
-262 ESPILATNKRDLL
+262 ENPILATNKRDLL

-329 QDMDAKE
+329 QDMDAEE
-336 VDKLLG
+336 VDKLLND
-342 EIQDKLYP
+342 IQDKLYP

-366 KESIEDMNAA
+366 KESIEDMNSA
-376 IVQYRLDYL
+376 IVNYRLDYL
-385 DAMKEV
+385 DEMKQV

-494 EESYASDGDGDADDE
+494 EETYSENESNNKTEDE
-509 DVEDVE
+509 VSNTDNSDVEDV
-515 DGTKA
+515 D
-520 VDSDATAE
+520 VSDDDTQE
-528 PAEVPV
+528 
-534 QTDEPAS
+534 Q
-541 FETPATEPVAP
+541 
-552 ADDLDV
+552 ADDLEPVDETDTTSNTDDITDDV
-558 ITDGDLSDAEGLD
+558 ISDAESLD
-571 DFGDLDLNTEPDA
+571 DFGDLDEPDSDESDS
-584 DLGSDADVTN
+584 DLGNDADITN
-594 QLSPVS
+594 DLSTVS
-600 DDLDFGEVEE
+600 DDLDFGDVE
-610 DIDEPDMTGKPVNP
+610 DDVTDEPEKP
-624 LSKKDQKK
+624 LSKKELKK
-632 LDREKKKAERAEKR
+632 LEREKKKAERAEKR
-646 KNRKPLPLAAKIGIG
+646 KNRKPLPLAAKIAIG
-661 VATALVAAA
+661 VVTALLVIA
-670 GAGFYFF
+670 GAAFYFF
-677 NMSHGVGQSV
+677 NMATGKGQSV
-687 ESTTDPRGIY
+687 ESKTDPRGTY
-697 QVGDSYTANVK
+697 QVGESYTVNVK

-750 KMKDMKKT
+750 KMKDMKKV
-758 DAQKTDSNSQ
+758 DAQNSDSGSQTTDSGSS
-768 TSTDGGSQQN
+768 STE